1 MLQVKNI
8 SKTYKT
14 GNLVQ
19 RALDDVSLNLRDNE
33 FVAILGPSGSGKTTL
48 LNIIGGLDRYD
59 SGDLIIN
66 GISTKKYKDRDW
78 DSYRNHT
85 VGFVFQSYNL
95 IPHQTVLA
103 NVELALTISGISG
116 KERRERAIKAL
127 EEVGLGDQ
135 LHKKPNQMSGGQMQR
150 VSLARALVNN
160 PDILL
165 ADEPTGALD
174 SETSIQV
181 MDLLKEVAKDRL
193 VVMVTHNPELAYQYA
208 TRIVKVKDGKLLE
221 DSDPYEIPEGEVPVP
236 VHKNMG
242 KSAMSFLTALSLSF
256 NNLKTKKAR
265 TILVSFAGSIGII
278 GIAMILSLSHGVNQ
292 YIEDMEEKT
301 MSEYPLQITKTTTNM
316 MSLSADM
323 MTNQKSSSDT
333 DGKVEEMQILNQMVS
348 GTEYNDLK
356 SLKAYLE
363 SGKSD
368 IKNQTKAIEYD
379 YGITPQIYLQ
389 EENGKVRQVCP
400 DQTVSSLSGSS
411 SMMLAMMGSSG
422 MEQFHA
428 LPENDALYKDQYDVK
443 AGHWPENDHQCVV
456 VLTKDGRLYDM
467 TLYSLGLKSG
477 EELDKILDAV
487 ADDKTVETSDKL
499 ETFDYDDFLG
509 IKLKLVN
516 VSDYYVYDNDFSVW
530 KDKSDNDKYIKNLVK
545 DGEDLEVVGVVQPK
559 DGEDITMLTAGVS
572 YPASLVNHVI
582 EEASKSKIVKAQI
595 QDKKKNVFNGKA
607 FDDPDDENGLNMED
621 FFKVDEETFKNAF
634 KVDTSKMNMDSSVFS
649 DMDFSDVDLS
659 DLVDGDALSD
669 AMPSFSE
676 KDFQDIL
683 KGVSVNLTQNSLA
696 ELFNTLLDGYKKSVG
711 DNPETDITG
720 LTDDLKQFLTSDDTI
735 AYLSK
740 KLKEILGPELDEVLT
755 KDLLKDFMMRVMEDY
770 QEFASKQEDPNDF
783 ETNFRAYL
791 ETDAVDRILSEE
803 LVSLKDKLSSVEITD
818 DQLKEIMTDLANG
831 YEDYAKKNNLA
842 QPDKILD
849 AFLKYVSSDSGQKVL
864 LHYAGQIVDRKTL
877 QANLQK
883 KMADVMGDF
892 SDELTDQI
900 SSAMGK
906 VMGQISSSLQKSMGS
921 AMTSMMDNMQDIFSI
936 DPDAFAKA
944 IQMNMSEEDLQ
955 ELMTSLM
962 SKGSA
967 SYEDNLNKMGYA
979 DEADPQTISIY
990 PVDFDSKQ
998 VVDQILQDYN
1008 DDMTNSGQDDK
1019 VISYTDLVGVMM
1031 SSVTSIVNMISYVL
1045 IAFVAIS
1052 LVVSSIMI
1060 GVITY
1065 ISVLERR
1072 KEIGILRAIG
1082 ASKGNVGAVF
1092 NAETFI
1098 IGLLAGVIGI
1108 AITIIAIFP
1117 TNYIIHTVSGNADVN
1132 AALPIGAAF
1141 VLIALS
1147 VVLTLL
1153 GGLIPANKASKSDP
1167 VTALRTD

>member
-1 MLQVKNI
+1 MLQIKNI

-127 EEVGLGDQ
+127 EEVGLGEQ
-135 LHKKPNQMSGGQMQR
+135 IHKKPNQMSGGQMQR

-221 DSDPYEIPEGEVPVP
+221 DSDPYEIPEGEAPEP

-242 KSAMSFLTALSLSF
+242 KSSMSFLTALSLSF

-278 GIAMILSLSHGVNQ
+278 GIAMILSLSHGVNK

-316 MSLSADM
+316 MSMSEDM
-323 MTNQKSSSDT
+323 MSSKKATST
-333 DGKVEEMQILNQMVS
+333 DNKVREMQILTQMVS

-356 SLKAYLE
+356 SLKTYLE
-363 SGKSD
+363 SGQSD

-389 EENGKVRQVCP
+389 EDNGDVRKVCP
-400 DQTVSSLSGSS
+400 DQTLSSLTGSS

-428 LPENDALYKDQYDVK
+428 LPENEALYKDQYDVK
-443 AGHWPENDHQCVV
+443 AGHWPENDHECVV
-456 VLTKDGRLYDM
+456 ILTQNGQLYDM

-477 EELDKILDAV
+477 EELDKILEAV
-487 ADDKTVETSDKL
+487 KEDQSVEINEEPGSY
-499 ETFDYDDFLG
+499 DYNDFLG
-509 IKLKLVN
+509 ITLKLVN
-516 VSDYYVYDNDFSVW
+516 ASDYYVYDDEFSVW
-530 KDKSDNDKYIKNLVK
+530 KDKSDNQQYVKDLIKN
-545 DGEDLEVVGVVQPK
+545 GEDLKVVGVVQPK
-559 DGEDITMLTAGVS
+559 EGQDFTMLTAGVG
-572 YPASLVNHVI
+572 YPASLLDHVI
-582 EEASKSKIVKAQI
+582 DKAAQSDIVKDQLK
-595 QDKKKNVFNGKA
+595 DKKTNVFNGKS
-607 FDDPDDENGLNMED
+607 FDDPDDEGGLNMED
-621 FFKVDEETFKNAF
+621 LFKIDEEAF
-634 KVDTSKMNMDSSVFS
+634 KDAFKIDTSRMNMDTSAFS
-649 DMDFSDVDLS
+649 DMDFSGVDMS
-659 DLVDGDALSD
+659 DLIDADALSG
-669 AMPSFSE
+669 AMPSFST
-676 KDFQDIL
+676 KDIQDIL
-683 KGVSVNLTQNSLA
+683 NGVSVNLTKDTMT
-696 ELFNTLLDGYKKSVG
+696 ELFNALLKGYQDSVG
-711 DNPETDITG
+711 DDPATDITG
-720 LTDDLKQFLTSDDTI
+720 LTDGLKQYLTSDE
-735 AYLSK
+735 AVQYLSQ
-740 KLKEILGPELDEVLT
+740 KLKEILQPQLEGVITEDM
-755 KDLLKDFMMRVMEDY
+755 LKSFVGRVMEDY
-770 QEFASKQEDPNDF
+770 QDFALKQENPDDF
-783 ETNFRAYL
+783 NANFRAYL
-791 ETDAVDRILSEE
+791 ETDAVSRILSEE
-803 LVSLKDKLSSVEITD
+803 LAGIKDKLSSVTITE
-818 DQLKEIMTDLANG
+818 DQIKEILTDLANG
-831 YEDYAKKNNLA
+831 YGEYAKANNLA
-842 QPDKILD
+842 QPDKIQA
-849 AFLKYVSSDSGQKVL
+849 AFLKYISSDAGQKL
-864 LHYAGQIVDRKTL
+864 LLQYVEKIVDTKTL
-877 QANLQK
+877 QANLQN
-883 KMADVMGDF
+883 KMASVMGGF
-892 SDELTDQI
+892 TNELTSQI

-906 VMGQISSSLQKSMGS
+906 VMEQVGTNLQKSMGN
-921 AMTSMMDNMQDIFSI
+921 AMTSLMGNMQDIFSI
-936 DPDAFAKA
+936 DSDAFAKA
-944 IQMNMSEEDLQ
+944 IQVNMSEDDLQ

-962 SKGSA
+962 TTGTV
-967 SYEDNLNKMGYA
+967 SYESNLNKMGYA
-979 DEADPQTISIY
+979 DEDDPQTISIY
-990 PVDFDSKQ
+990 PIDFDSKQ
-998 VVDQILQDYN
+998 VVDQIIEDYN
-1008 DDMTNSGQDDK
+1008 DDMKNSGQDDK
-1019 VISYTDLVGVMM
+1019 VISYTDMVGMMM

-1108 AITIIAIFP
+1108 VLTLIAIFP
-1117 TNYIIHTVSGNADVN
+1117 TNYIIHTVSGNTDVN

-1141 VLIALS
+1141 ILIALS

-1167 VTALRTD
+1167 VTALRTE

>member
-1 MLQVKNI
+1 MLQIKNI

-221 DSDPYEIPEGEVPVP
+221 DSDPYEIPEGEAPVP

-242 KSAMSFLTALSLSF
+242 KSSMSFLTALSLSF

-278 GIAMILSLSHGVNQ
+278 GIAMILALSHGVNQ

-323 MTNQKSSSDT
+323 MTNQKSLSDT

-389 EENGKVRQVCP
+389 EEDGKVRQVCP

-428 LPENDALYKDQYDVK
+428 LPENDALYKVQYDVK
-443 AGHWPENDHQCVV
+443 AGHWPENEHQCVV

-516 VSDYYVYDNDFSVW
+516 ASDYYVYDNEFSVW
-530 KDKSDNDKYIKNLVK
+530 KDKSDNDKYIENLVK

-595 QDKKKNVFNGKA
+595 KNKKKNVFNGKA

-621 FFKVDEETFKNAF
+621 FFKVDEEAFKNAF
-634 KVDTSKMNMDSSVFS
+634 KVDTSKMNMDSSIFS

-659 DLVDGDALSD
+659 DLVDGDALAD

-720 LTDDLKQFLTSDDTI
+720 LTDGLKQFLTSDDTI

-864 LHYAGQIVDRKTL
+864 LHYAGQIVDTKTL

-979 DEADPQTISIY
+979 DETDPQTISIY

>member
-1 MLQVKNI
+1 MLQIKNI

-127 EEVGLGDQ
+127 EEVGLGEQ
-135 LHKKPNQMSGGQMQR
+135 IHKKPNQMSGGQMQR

-221 DSDPYEIPEGEVPVP
+221 DSDPYEIPEGEAPEP

-242 KSAMSFLTALSLSF
+242 KSSMSFLTALSLSF

-278 GIAMILSLSHGVNQ
+278 GIAMILSLSHGVNK

-316 MSLSADM
+316 MSMSEDM
-323 MTNQKSSSDT
+323 MSSKKATST
-333 DGKVEEMQILNQMVS
+333 DNKVREMQILTQMVS

-356 SLKAYLE
+356 SLKTYLE
-363 SGKSD
+363 SGQSD

-389 EENGKVRQVCP
+389 EDNGDVRKVCP
-400 DQTVSSLSGSS
+400 DQTLSSLTGSS

-428 LPENDALYKDQYDVK
+428 LPENEALYKDQYDVK
-443 AGHWPENDHQCVV
+443 AGHWPENDHECVV
-456 VLTKDGRLYDM
+456 ILTQNGQLYDM

-477 EELDKILDAV
+477 EELDKILEAV
-487 ADDKTVETSDKL
+487 KEDQSVEIN
-499 ETFDYDDFLG
+499 EEPGAYDYNDFLG
-509 IKLKLVN
+509 ITLKLVN
-516 VSDYYVYDNDFSVW
+516 ASDYYVYDDEFSVW
-530 KDKSDNDKYIKNLVK
+530 KDKSDNQQYVKDLVK
-545 DGEDLEVVGVVQPK
+545 NGEDLKVVGVVQPK
-559 DGEDITMLTAGVS
+559 EGQDFTMLTAGVG
-572 YPASLVNHVI
+572 YPASLLDHVI
-582 EEASKSKIVKAQI
+582 DKAAQSDIVKDQLK
-595 QDKKKNVFNGKA
+595 DKKTNVFNGKS
-607 FDDPDDENGLNMED
+607 FDDPDDEGGLNMED
-621 FFKVDEETFKNAF
+621 LFKIDEEAF
-634 KVDTSKMNMDSSVFS
+634 KDAFKIDTSRMNMDTSAFS
-649 DMDFSDVDLS
+649 DMDFSGVDMS
-659 DLVDGDALSD
+659 DLIDADALSG
-669 AMPSFSE
+669 AMPSFST
-676 KDFQDIL
+676 KDIQDIL
-683 KGVSVNLTQNSLA
+683 NGVSVNLTKDTMT
-696 ELFNTLLDGYKKSVG
+696 ELFNALLKGYQDSVG
-711 DNPETDITG
+711 DDPATDITG
-720 LTDDLKQFLTSDDTI
+720 LTDGLKQYLTSDE
-735 AYLSK
+735 AVQYLSQ
-740 KLKEILGPELDEVLT
+740 KLKEILQPQLEGVITEDM
-755 KDLLKDFMMRVMEDY
+755 LKSFVGRVMEDY
-770 QEFASKQEDPNDF
+770 QDFALKQENPDDF
-783 ETNFRAYL
+783 NANFRAYL
-791 ETDAVDRILSEE
+791 ETDAVSRILSEE
-803 LVSLKDKLSSVEITD
+803 LAGIKDKLSSVTITD
-818 DQLKEIMTDLANG
+818 DQIKEILTDLANG
-831 YEDYAKKNNLA
+831 YGEYAKANNLA
-842 QPDKILD
+842 QPDKIQA
-849 AFLKYVSSDSGQKVL
+849 AFLKYISSDAGQKL
-864 LHYAGQIVDRKTL
+864 LLQYVEKIVDTKTL
-877 QANLQK
+877 QANLQN
-883 KMADVMGDF
+883 KMASVMGGF
-892 SDELTDQI
+892 TNELTSQI
-900 SSAMGK
+900 SSVMGK
-906 VMGQISSSLQKSMGS
+906 VMEQVGTNLQKSMGN
-921 AMTSMMDNMQDIFSI
+921 AMTSLMGNMQDIFSI

-944 IQMNMSEEDLQ
+944 IQVNMSEDDLQ

-962 SKGSA
+962 TTGTV
-967 SYEDNLNKMGYA
+967 SYESNLNKMGYA
-979 DEADPQTISIY
+979 DEDDPQTISIY
-990 PVDFDSKQ
+990 PIDFDSKQ
-998 VVDQILQDYN
+998 VVDQIIEDYN
-1008 DDMTNSGQDDK
+1008 DDMKNSGQDDK
-1019 VISYTDLVGVMM
+1019 VISYTDMVGMMM

-1108 AITIIAIFP
+1108 VLTLIAIFP
-1117 TNYIIHTVSGNADVN
+1117 TNYIIHTVSGNTDVN

-1141 VLIALS
+1141 ILIALS

-1167 VTALRTD
+1167 VTALRTE

>member
-1 MLQVKNI
+1 MLQIKNI

-127 EEVGLGDQ
+127 EEVGLGEQ
-135 LHKKPNQMSGGQMQR
+135 IHKKPNQMSGGQMQR

-221 DSDPYEIPEGEVPVP
+221 DSDPYEIPEGEAPEP

-242 KSAMSFLTALSLSF
+242 KSSMSFLTALSLSF

-278 GIAMILSLSHGVNQ
+278 GIAMILSLSHGVNK

-316 MSLSADM
+316 MSMSEDM
-323 MTNQKSSSDT
+323 MSSKKATST
-333 DGKVEEMQILNQMVS
+333 DNKVREMQILTQMVS

-356 SLKAYLE
+356 SLKTYLE
-363 SGKSD
+363 SGQSD

-389 EENGKVRQVCP
+389 EDNGDVRKVCP
-400 DQTVSSLSGSS
+400 DQTLSSLTGSS

-428 LPENDALYKDQYDVK
+428 LPENEALYKDQYDVK
-443 AGHWPENDHQCVV
+443 AGHWPENDHECVV
-456 VLTKDGRLYDM
+456 ILTQNGQLYDM

-477 EELDKILDAV
+477 EELDKILEAV
-487 ADDKTVETSDKL
+487 KEDQSVEINEEPGSY
-499 ETFDYDDFLG
+499 DYNDFLG
-509 IKLKLVN
+509 ITLKLVN
-516 VSDYYVYDNDFSVW
+516 ASDYYVYDDEFSVW
-530 KDKSDNDKYIKNLVK
+530 KDKSDNQQYVKDLIKN
-545 DGEDLEVVGVVQPK
+545 GEDLKVVGVVQPK
-559 DGEDITMLTAGVS
+559 EGQDFTMLTAGVG
-572 YPASLVNHVI
+572 YPASLLDHVI
-582 EEASKSKIVKAQI
+582 DKAAQSDIVKDQLK
-595 QDKKKNVFNGKA
+595 DKKTNVFNGKS
-607 FDDPDDENGLNMED
+607 FDDPDDEGGLNMED
-621 FFKVDEETFKNAF
+621 LFKIDEEAF
-634 KVDTSKMNMDSSVFS
+634 KDAFKIDTSRMNMDTSAFS
-649 DMDFSDVDLS
+649 DMDFSGVDMS
-659 DLVDGDALSD
+659 DLIDADALSG
-669 AMPSFSE
+669 AMPSFST
-676 KDFQDIL
+676 KDIQDIL
-683 KGVSVNLTQNSLA
+683 NGVSVNLTKDTMT
-696 ELFNTLLDGYKKSVG
+696 ELFNALLKGYQDSVG
-711 DNPETDITG
+711 DDPATDITG
-720 LTDDLKQFLTSDDTI
+720 LIAGLKQYLTSDE
-735 AYLSK
+735 AVQYLSQ
-740 KLKEILGPELDEVLT
+740 KLKDILQPQLEGVITEDM
-755 KDLLKDFMMRVMEDY
+755 LKDFVGRVMEDY
-770 QEFASKQEDPNDF
+770 QEFALKQENPDDF
-783 ETNFRAYL
+783 NTNFRAYL
-791 ETDAVDRILSEE
+791 ETDAVSRILSEE
-803 LVSLKDKLSSVEITD
+803 LAGIKDKLSGVTITD
-818 DQLKEIMTDLANG
+818 DQIKEILTDLANG
-831 YEDYAKKNNLA
+831 YGEYAKANNLA
-842 QPDKILD
+842 QPDKIQA
-849 AFLKYVSSDSGQKVL
+849 AFLKYISSDAGQKL
-864 LHYAGQIVDRKTL
+864 LLQYVEKIVDTKTL
-877 QANLQK
+877 QANLQN
-883 KMADVMGDF
+883 KMASVMGGF
-892 SDELTDQI
+892 TNELTSQI

-906 VMGQISSSLQKSMGS
+906 VMEQVGTNLQKSMGN
-921 AMTSMMDNMQDIFSI
+921 AMTSLMGNMQDIFSI

-944 IQMNMSEEDLQ
+944 IQVNMSEDDLQ

-962 SKGSA
+962 TTGTV
-967 SYEDNLNKMGYA
+967 SYESNLNKMGYA
-979 DEADPQTISIY
+979 DENDPQTISIY
-990 PVDFDSKQ
+990 PIDFDSKQ
-998 VVDQILQDYN
+998 VVDQIIEDYN
-1008 DDMTNSGQDDK
+1008 DDMKNSGQEDK
-1019 VISYTDLVGVMM
+1019 VISYTDMVGMMM

-1108 AITIIAIFP
+1108 VLTLIAIFP
-1117 TNYIIHTVSGNADVN
+1117 TNYIIHTVSGNTDVN

-1141 VLIALS
+1141 ILIALS

-1167 VTALRTD
+1167 VTALRTE

>member
-1 MLQVKNI
+1 MLQIKNI

-127 EEVGLGDQ
+127 EEVGLGEQ
-135 LHKKPNQMSGGQMQR
+135 IHKKPNQMSGGQMQR

-221 DSDPYEIPEGEVPVP
+221 DSDPYEIPEGEAPEP

-242 KSAMSFLTALSLSF
+242 KSSMSFLTALSLSF

-278 GIAMILSLSHGVNQ
+278 GIAMILSLSHGVNK

-316 MSLSADM
+316 MSMSEDM
-323 MTNQKSSSDT
+323 MSSKKATST
-333 DGKVEEMQILNQMVS
+333 DDKVREMQILTQMVS

-356 SLKAYLE
+356 SLKTYLE
-363 SGKSD
+363 SGQSD

-389 EENGKVRQVCP
+389 EDNGDVRKVCP
-400 DQTVSSLSGSS
+400 DQTLSSLTGSS

-428 LPENDALYKDQYDVK
+428 LPENEALYKDQYDVK
-443 AGHWPENDHQCVV
+443 AGHWPENDHECVV
-456 VLTKDGRLYDM
+456 ILTQNGQLYDM

-477 EELDKILDAV
+477 EELDKILEAV
-487 ADDKTVETSDKL
+487 KEDQSVEINEEPGTY
-499 ETFDYDDFLG
+499 DYNDFLG
-509 IKLKLVN
+509 ITLKLVN
-516 VSDYYVYDNDFSVW
+516 ASDYYVYDDEFSVW
-530 KDKSDNDKYIKNLVK
+530 KDKSDNQQYVKDLVK
-545 DGEDLEVVGVVQPK
+545 NGEDLKVVGVVQPK
-559 DGEDITMLTAGVS
+559 EGQDFTMLTAGVG
-572 YPASLVNHVI
+572 YPASLLDHVI
-582 EEASKSKIVKAQI
+582 DKAAQSDIVKDQLK
-595 QDKKKNVFNGKA
+595 DKKTNVFNGKS
-607 FDDPDDENGLNMED
+607 FDDPDDEGGLNMED
-621 FFKVDEETFKNAF
+621 LFKIDEEAF
-634 KVDTSKMNMDSSVFS
+634 KDAFKIDTSRMNMDTSAFS
-649 DMDFSDVDLS
+649 DMDFSGVDMS
-659 DLVDGDALSD
+659 DLIDADALSG
-669 AMPSFSE
+669 AMPSFST
-676 KDFQDIL
+676 KDIQDIL
-683 KGVSVNLTQNSLA
+683 NGVSVNLTKDTMT
-696 ELFNTLLDGYKKSVG
+696 ELFNALLKGYQDSVG
-711 DNPETDITG
+711 DDPATDITG
-720 LTDDLKQFLTSDDTI
+720 LTAGLKQYLTSDE
-735 AYLSK
+735 AVQYLSQ
-740 KLKEILGPELDEVLT
+740 KLKDILQPQLEGVITEDM
-755 KDLLKDFMMRVMEDY
+755 LKDFVGRVMEDY
-770 QEFASKQEDPNDF
+770 QEFALKQENPDDF
-783 ETNFRAYL
+783 NTNFRAYL
-791 ETDAVDRILSEE
+791 ETDAVSRILSEE
-803 LVSLKDKLSSVEITD
+803 LAGIKDKLSGVTITD
-818 DQLKEIMTDLANG
+818 DQIKEILTDLANG
-831 YEDYAKKNNLA
+831 YGEYAKANNLA
-842 QPDKILD
+842 QPDKIQA
-849 AFLKYVSSDSGQKVL
+849 AFLKYISSDAGQKL
-864 LHYAGQIVDRKTL
+864 LLQYVEKIVDTKTL
-877 QANLQK
+877 QANLQN
-883 KMADVMGDF
+883 KMASVMGGF
-892 SDELTDQI
+892 TNELTSQI

-906 VMGQISSSLQKSMGS
+906 VMEQVGTNLQKSMGN
-921 AMTSMMDNMQDIFSI
+921 AMTSLMGNMQDIFSI

-944 IQMNMSEEDLQ
+944 IQVNMSEDDLQ

-962 SKGSA
+962 TTGTV
-967 SYEDNLNKMGYA
+967 SYESNLNKMGYA
-979 DEADPQTISIY
+979 DENDPQTISIY
-990 PVDFDSKQ
+990 PIDFDSKQ
-998 VVDQILQDYN
+998 VVDQIIEDYN
-1008 DDMTNSGQDDK
+1008 DDMKNSGQDDK
-1019 VISYTDLVGVMM
+1019 VISYTDMVGMMM

-1108 AITIIAIFP
+1108 VLTLIAIFP
-1117 TNYIIHTVSGNADVN
+1117 TNYIIHTVSGNTDVN

-1141 VLIALS
+1141 ILIALS

-1167 VTALRTD
+1167 VTALRTE

>member
-1 MLQVKNI
+1 MLQIKNI

-127 EEVGLGDQ
+127 EEVGLGEQ
-135 LHKKPNQMSGGQMQR
+135 IHKKPNQMSGGQMQR

-221 DSDPYEIPEGEVPVP
+221 DSDPYEIPEGEAPEP

-242 KSAMSFLTALSLSF
+242 KSSMSFLTALSLSF

-278 GIAMILSLSHGVNQ
+278 GIAMILSLSHGVNK

-316 MSLSADM
+316 MSMSEDM
-323 MTNQKSSSDT
+323 MSSKKATST
-333 DGKVEEMQILNQMVS
+333 DNKVREMQILTQMVS

-356 SLKAYLE
+356 SLKTYLE
-363 SGKSD
+363 SGQSD

-389 EENGKVRQVCP
+389 EDNGDVRKVCP
-400 DQTVSSLSGSS
+400 DQTLSSLTGSS

-428 LPENDALYKDQYDVK
+428 LPENEALYKDQYDVK
-443 AGHWPENDHQCVV
+443 AGHWPENDHECVV
-456 VLTKDGRLYDM
+456 ILTQNGQLYDM

-477 EELDKILDAV
+477 EELDKILEAV
-487 ADDKTVETSDKL
+487 KEDQSVEINEEPDSY
-499 ETFDYDDFLG
+499 DYNDFLG
-509 IKLKLVN
+509 ITLKLVN
-516 VSDYYVYDNDFSVW
+516 ASDYYVYDDEFSVW
-530 KDKSDNDKYIKNLVK
+530 KDKSDNQQYVKDLIKN
-545 DGEDLEVVGVVQPK
+545 GEDLKVVGVVQPK
-559 DGEDITMLTAGVS
+559 EGQDFTMLTAGVG
-572 YPASLVNHVI
+572 YPASLLDHVI
-582 EEASKSKIVKAQI
+582 DKAAQSDIVKDQLK
-595 QDKKKNVFNGKA
+595 DKKTNVFNGKS
-607 FDDPDDENGLNMED
+607 FDDPDDEGGLNMED
-621 FFKVDEETFKNAF
+621 LFKIDEEAF
-634 KVDTSKMNMDSSVFS
+634 KDAFKIDTSRMNMDTSAFS
-649 DMDFSDVDLS
+649 DMDFSGVDMS
-659 DLVDGDALSD
+659 DLIDADALSG
-669 AMPSFSE
+669 AMPSFST
-676 KDFQDIL
+676 KDIQDIL
-683 KGVSVNLTQNSLA
+683 NGVSVNLTKDTMT
-696 ELFNTLLDGYKKSVG
+696 ELFNALLKGYQDSVG
-711 DNPETDITG
+711 DDPATDITG
-720 LTDDLKQFLTSDDTI
+720 LTDGLKQYLTSDE
-735 AYLSK
+735 AVQYLSQ
-740 KLKEILGPELDEVLT
+740 KLKEILQPQLEGVITEDM
-755 KDLLKDFMMRVMEDY
+755 LKDFVGRVMEDY
-770 QEFASKQEDPNDF
+770 QEFALKQENPDDF
-783 ETNFRAYL
+783 NTNFRAYL
-791 ETDAVDRILSEE
+791 ETDAVSRILSEE
-803 LVSLKDKLSSVEITD
+803 LAGIKDKLSGVTITD
-818 DQLKEIMTDLANG
+818 DQIKEILTDLANG
-831 YEDYAKKNNLA
+831 YGEYAKANNLA
-842 QPDKILD
+842 QPDKIQA
-849 AFLKYVSSDSGQKVL
+849 AFLKYISSDAGQKL
-864 LHYAGQIVDRKTL
+864 LLQYVEKIVDTKTL
-877 QANLQK
+877 QANLQN
-883 KMADVMGDF
+883 KMASVMGGF
-892 SDELTDQI
+892 TNELTSQI

-906 VMGQISSSLQKSMGS
+906 VMEQVGTNLQKSMGN
-921 AMTSMMDNMQDIFSI
+921 AMTSLMGNMQDIFSI

-944 IQMNMSEEDLQ
+944 IQVNMSEDDLQ

-962 SKGSA
+962 TTGTV
-967 SYEDNLNKMGYA
+967 SYESNLNKMGYA
-979 DEADPQTISIY
+979 DEDDPQTISIY
-990 PVDFDSKQ
+990 PIDFDSKQ
-998 VVDQILQDYN
+998 VVDQIIEDYN
-1008 DDMTNSGQDDK
+1008 DDMKNSGQDDK
-1019 VISYTDLVGVMM
+1019 VISYTDMVGMMM

-1108 AITIIAIFP
+1108 VLTLIAIFP
-1117 TNYIIHTVSGNADVN
+1117 TNYIIHTVSGNTDVN

-1141 VLIALS
+1141 ILIALS

-1167 VTALRTD
+1167 VTALRTE

>member
-1 MLQVKNI
+1 MLQIKNI

-66 GISTKKYKDRDW
+66 GMSTKKYKDRDW

-127 EEVGLGDQ
+127 EEVGLGEQ
-135 LHKKPNQMSGGQMQR
+135 IHKKPNQMSGGQMQR

-221 DSDPYEIPEGEVPVP
+221 DSDPYEIPEGEAPEP

-242 KSAMSFLTALSLSF
+242 KSSMSFLTALSLSF

-278 GIAMILSLSHGVNQ
+278 GIAMILSLSHGVNK

-316 MSLSADM
+316 MSMSEDM
-323 MTNQKSSSDT
+323 MSSKKATST
-333 DGKVEEMQILNQMVS
+333 DNKVREMQILTQMVS

-356 SLKAYLE
+356 SLKTYLE
-363 SGKSD
+363 SGQSD

-389 EENGKVRQVCP
+389 EDNGDVRKVCP
-400 DQTVSSLSGSS
+400 DQTLSSLTGSS

-428 LPENDALYKDQYDVK
+428 LPENEALYKDQYDVK
-443 AGHWPENDHQCVV
+443 AGHWPENDHECVV
-456 VLTKDGRLYDM
+456 ILTQNGQLYDM

-477 EELDKILDAV
+477 EKLDKILEAV
-487 ADDKTVETSDKL
+487 KEDQSVEINEEPDTY
-499 ETFDYDDFLG
+499 DYNDFLG
-509 IKLKLVN
+509 ITLKLVN
-516 VSDYYVYDNDFSVW
+516 ASDYYVYDDEFSVW
-530 KDKSDNDKYIKNLVK
+530 KDKSDNQQYVKDLVK
-545 DGEDLEVVGVVQPK
+545 NGEDLKVVGVVQPK
-559 DGEDITMLTAGVS
+559 EGQDFTMLTAGVG
-572 YPASLVNHVI
+572 YPASLLDHVI
-582 EEASKSKIVKAQI
+582 DKAAQSDIVKDQLK
-595 QDKKKNVFNGKA
+595 DKKTNVFNGKS
-607 FDDPDDENGLNMED
+607 FDDPDDEGGLNMED
-621 FFKVDEETFKNAF
+621 LFKIDEEAF
-634 KVDTSKMNMDSSVFS
+634 KDVFKIDTSRMNMDTSAFS
-649 DMDFSDVDLS
+649 DMDFSGVDMS
-659 DLVDGDALSD
+659 DLIDADALSG
-669 AMPSFSE
+669 AMPSFST
-676 KDFQDIL
+676 KDIQDIL
-683 KGVSVNLTQNSLA
+683 NGVSVNLTKDTMT
-696 ELFNTLLDGYKKSVG
+696 ELFNALLKGYQDSVG
-711 DNPETDITG
+711 DDPATDITG
-720 LTDDLKQFLTSDDTI
+720 LTDGLKQYLTSDE
-735 AYLSK
+735 AVQYLSQ
-740 KLKEILGPELDEVLT
+740 KLKEILQPQLEGVITEDM
-755 KDLLKDFMMRVMEDY
+755 LKSFVGRVMEDY
-770 QEFASKQEDPNDF
+770 QDFALKQENPDDF
-783 ETNFRAYL
+783 NANFRAYL
-791 ETDAVDRILSEE
+791 ETDAVSRILSEE
-803 LVSLKDKLSSVEITD
+803 LAGIKDKLSSVTITD
-818 DQLKEIMTDLANG
+818 DQIKEILTDLANG
-831 YEDYAKKNNLA
+831 YGEYAKANNLA
-842 QPDKILD
+842 QPDKIQA
-849 AFLKYVSSDSGQKVL
+849 AFLKYISSDAGQKL
-864 LHYAGQIVDRKTL
+864 LLQYVEKIVDTKTL
-877 QANLQK
+877 QANLQN
-883 KMADVMGDF
+883 KMASVMGGF
-892 SDELTDQI
+892 TNELTGQI

-906 VMGQISSSLQKSMGS
+906 VMEQVGTNLQKSMGN
-921 AMTSMMDNMQDIFSI
+921 AMTSLMGNMQDIFSI

-944 IQMNMSEEDLQ
+944 IQVNMSEDDLQ

-962 SKGSA
+962 TTGTV
-967 SYEDNLNKMGYA
+967 SYESNLNKMGYA
-979 DEADPQTISIY
+979 DENDPQTISIY
-990 PVDFDSKQ
+990 PIDFDSKQ
-998 VVDQILQDYN
+998 VVDQIIEDYN
-1008 DDMTNSGQDDK
+1008 DDMKNSGQEDK
-1019 VISYTDLVGVMM
+1019 VISYTDMVGMMM

-1098 IGLLAGVIGI
+1098 IGLLAGLIGI
-1108 AITIIAIFP
+1108 ALTIIAIFP
-1117 TNYIIHTVSGNADVN
+1117 MNYIIHTVSGNTDVN

-1141 VLIALS
+1141 ILIALS

-1167 VTALRTD
+1167 VTALRTG

>member
-1 MLQVKNI
+1 MLQIKNI

-221 DSDPYEIPEGEVPVP
+221 DSDPYEIPEGEAPVP

-389 EENGKVRQVCP
+389 EEDGKVRQVCP

-422 MEQFHA
+422 LEQFHA

-443 AGHWPENDHQCVV
+443 AGHWPENEHQCVV

-487 ADDKTVETSDKL
+487 ADDKTVEPSDRL

-516 VSDYYVYDNDFSVW
+516 ASDYYVYDNDFSVW

-621 FFKVDEETFKNAF
+621 FFKVDEEAFKNAF

-649 DMDFSDVDLS
+649 DMNFSDVDLS
-659 DLVDGDALSD
+659 DLVDGDALAD

-720 LTDDLKQFLTSDDTI
+720 LRDGLKQFLTSDDTI

-770 QEFASKQEDPNDF
+770 QEFASQQEDPNDF

-849 AFLKYVSSDSGQKVL
+849 TFLKYVSSDSGQKVL
-864 LHYAGQIVDRKTL
+864 LQYAGQIVDTKTL

-962 SKGSA
+962 TKGSA

-979 DEADPQTISIY
+979 DETDPQTISIY

>member
-1 MLQVKNI
+1 MLQIKNI

-127 EEVGLGDQ
+127 EEVGLGEQ
-135 LHKKPNQMSGGQMQR
+135 IHKKPNQMSGGQMQR

-221 DSDPYEIPEGEVPVP
+221 DSDPYEIPEGEAPEP

-242 KSAMSFLTALSLSF
+242 KSSMSFLTALSLSF

-278 GIAMILSLSHGVNQ
+278 GIAMILSLSHGVNK

-316 MSLSADM
+316 MSMSEDM
-323 MTNQKSSSDT
+323 MSSKKATST
-333 DGKVEEMQILNQMVS
+333 DNKVREMQILTQMVS

-356 SLKAYLE
+356 SLKTYLE
-363 SGKSD
+363 SGQSD

-389 EENGKVRQVCP
+389 EDNGDVRKVCP
-400 DQTVSSLSGSS
+400 DQTLSSLTGSS

-428 LPENDALYKDQYDVK
+428 LPENEALYKDQYDVK
-443 AGHWPENDHQCVV
+443 AGHWPENDHECVV
-456 VLTKDGRLYDM
+456 ILTQNGQLYDM

-477 EELDKILDAV
+477 EELDKILEAV
-487 ADDKTVETSDKL
+487 KEDQSVEINEEPGSY
-499 ETFDYDDFLG
+499 DYNDFLG
-509 IKLKLVN
+509 ITLKLVN
-516 VSDYYVYDNDFSVW
+516 ASDYYVYDDEFSVW
-530 KDKSDNDKYIKNLVK
+530 KDKSDNQQYVKDLIKN
-545 DGEDLEVVGVVQPK
+545 GEDLKVVGVVQPK
-559 DGEDITMLTAGVS
+559 EGQDFTMLTAGVG
-572 YPASLVNHVI
+572 YPASLLDHVI
-582 EEASKSKIVKAQI
+582 DKAAQSDIVKDQLK
-595 QDKKKNVFNGKA
+595 DKKTNVFNGKS
-607 FDDPDDENGLNMED
+607 FDDPDDEGGLNMED
-621 FFKVDEETFKNAF
+621 LFKIDEEAF
-634 KVDTSKMNMDSSVFS
+634 KDAFKIDTSRMNMDTSAFS
-649 DMDFSDVDLS
+649 DMDFSGVDMS
-659 DLVDGDALSD
+659 DLIDADALSG
-669 AMPSFSE
+669 AMPSFST
-676 KDFQDIL
+676 KDIQDIL
-683 KGVSVNLTQNSLA
+683 NGVSVNLTKDTMT
-696 ELFNTLLDGYKKSVG
+696 ELFNALLKGYQDSVG
-711 DNPETDITG
+711 DDPATDITG
-720 LTDDLKQFLTSDDTI
+720 LTDGLKQYLTSDE
-735 AYLSK
+735 AVQYLSQ
-740 KLKEILGPELDEVLT
+740 KLKEILQPQLEGVITEDM
-755 KDLLKDFMMRVMEDY
+755 LKSFVGRVMEDY
-770 QEFASKQEDPNDF
+770 QDFALKQENPDDF
-783 ETNFRAYL
+783 NANFRAYL
-791 ETDAVDRILSEE
+791 ETDAVSRILSEE
-803 LVSLKDKLSSVEITD
+803 LAGIKDKLSSVTITD
-818 DQLKEIMTDLANG
+818 DQIKEILTDLANG
-831 YEDYAKKNNLA
+831 YGEYAKANNLA
-842 QPDKILD
+842 QPDKIQA
-849 AFLKYVSSDSGQKVL
+849 AFLKYISSDAGQKL
-864 LHYAGQIVDRKTL
+864 LLQYVEKIVDTKTL
-877 QANLQK
+877 QANLQN
-883 KMADVMGDF
+883 KMASVMGGF
-892 SDELTDQI
+892 TNELTRQI

-906 VMGQISSSLQKSMGS
+906 VMEQVGTNLQKSMGN
-921 AMTSMMDNMQDIFSI
+921 AMTSLMGNMQDIFSI
-936 DPDAFAKA
+936 DSDAFAKA
-944 IQMNMSEEDLQ
+944 IQVNMSEDDLQ

-962 SKGSA
+962 TTGTV
-967 SYEDNLNKMGYA
+967 SYESNLNKMGYA
-979 DEADPQTISIY
+979 DEDDPQTISIY
-990 PVDFDSKQ
+990 PIDFDSKQ
-998 VVDQILQDYN
+998 VVDQIIEDYN
-1008 DDMTNSGQDDK
+1008 DDMKNSGQDDK
-1019 VISYTDLVGVMM
+1019 VISYTDMVGMMM

-1108 AITIIAIFP
+1108 VLTLIAIFP
-1117 TNYIIHTVSGNADVN
+1117 TNYIIHTVSGNTDVN

-1141 VLIALS
+1141 ILIALS

-1167 VTALRTD
+1167 VTALRTE

>member
-1 MLQVKNI
+1 MLQIKNI

-208 TRIVKVKDGKLLE
+208 TRIVKVKDGKLLK
-221 DSDPYEIPEGEVPVP
+221 DSDPYEIPEGEAPVP

-242 KSAMSFLTALSLSF
+242 KSSMSFLTALSLSF

-379 YGITPQIYLQ
+379 YGITPQIYLR
-389 EENGKVRQVCP
+389 EEDGKVRQVCP

-443 AGHWPENDHQCVV
+443 AGHWPENEHQCVV

-516 VSDYYVYDNDFSVW
+516 ASDYYVYDNEFSVW
-530 KDKSDNDKYIKNLVK
+530 KDKSDNDKYIENLVK

-595 QDKKKNVFNGKA
+595 KNKKKNVFNGKA

-621 FFKVDEETFKNAF
+621 FFKVDEEAFKNAF
-634 KVDTSKMNMDSSVFS
+634 KVDTSKMNMDSSIFS

-659 DLVDGDALSD
+659 DLVDGDALAD

-720 LTDDLKQFLTSDDTI
+720 LTDGLKQFLTSDDTI

-770 QEFASKQEDPNDF
+770 QEFASKQKDPNDF

-864 LHYAGQIVDRKTL
+864 LHYAGQIVDTKTL

-962 SKGSA
+962 TKGSA

-979 DEADPQTISIY
+979 DETDPQTISIY

>member
-1 MLQVKNI
+1 MLQIKNI

-127 EEVGLGDQ
+127 EEVGLGEQ
-135 LHKKPNQMSGGQMQR
+135 IHKKPNQMSGGQMQR

-221 DSDPYEIPEGEVPVP
+221 DSDPYEIPEGEAPEP

-242 KSAMSFLTALSLSF
+242 KSSMSFLTALSLSF

-278 GIAMILSLSHGVNQ
+278 GIAMILSLSHGVNK

-316 MSLSADM
+316 MSMSEDM
-323 MTNQKSSSDT
+323 MSSKKATST
-333 DGKVEEMQILNQMVS
+333 DNKVREMQILTQMVS

-356 SLKAYLE
+356 SLKTYLE
-363 SGKSD
+363 SGQSD

-389 EENGKVRQVCP
+389 EDNGDVRKVCP
-400 DQTVSSLSGSS
+400 DQTLSSLTGSS

-428 LPENDALYKDQYDVK
+428 LPENEALYKDQYDVK
-443 AGHWPENDHQCVV
+443 AGHWPENDHECVV
-456 VLTKDGRLYDM
+456 ILTQNGQLYDM

-477 EELDKILDAV
+477 EELDKILEAV
-487 ADDKTVETSDKL
+487 KEDQSVEIN
-499 ETFDYDDFLG
+499 EEPGAYDYNDFLG
-509 IKLKLVN
+509 ITLKLVN
-516 VSDYYVYDNDFSVW
+516 ASDYYVYDDEFSVW
-530 KDKSDNDKYIKNLVK
+530 KDKSDNQQYVKDLVK
-545 DGEDLEVVGVVQPK
+545 NGEDLKVVGVVQPK
-559 DGEDITMLTAGVS
+559 EGQDFTMLTAGVG
-572 YPASLVNHVI
+572 YPASLLDHVI
-582 EEASKSKIVKAQI
+582 DKAAQSDIVKDQLK
-595 QDKKKNVFNGKA
+595 DKKTNVFNGKS
-607 FDDPDDENGLNMED
+607 FDDPDDEGGLNMED
-621 FFKVDEETFKNAF
+621 LFKIDEEAF
-634 KVDTSKMNMDSSVFS
+634 KDAFKIDTSRMNMDTSAFS
-649 DMDFSDVDLS
+649 DMDFSGVDMS
-659 DLVDGDALSD
+659 DLIDADALSG
-669 AMPSFSE
+669 AMPSFST
-676 KDFQDIL
+676 KDIQYIL
-683 KGVSVNLTQNSLA
+683 NGVSVNLTKDTMT
-696 ELFNTLLDGYKKSVG
+696 ELFNALLKGYQDSVG
-711 DNPETDITG
+711 DDPATDITG
-720 LTDDLKQFLTSDDTI
+720 LTAGLKQYLTSDE
-735 AYLSK
+735 AVQYLSQ
-740 KLKEILGPELDEVLT
+740 KLKEILQPQLEGVITEDM
-755 KDLLKDFMMRVMEDY
+755 LKSFVGRVMEDY
-770 QEFASKQEDPNDF
+770 QDFALKQENPDDF
-783 ETNFRAYL
+783 NANFRAYL
-791 ETDAVDRILSEE
+791 ETDAVSRILSEE
-803 LVSLKDKLSSVEITD
+803 LAGIKDKLSGVTITD
-818 DQLKEIMTDLANG
+818 DQIKEILTDLANG
-831 YEDYAKKNNLA
+831 YGEYAKANNLA
-842 QPDKILD
+842 QPDKIQA
-849 AFLKYVSSDSGQKVL
+849 AFLKYISSDAGQKL
-864 LHYAGQIVDRKTL
+864 LLQYVEKIVDTKTL
-877 QANLQK
+877 QANLQN
-883 KMADVMGDF
+883 KMASVMGGF
-892 SDELTDQI
+892 TNELTSQI

-906 VMGQISSSLQKSMGS
+906 VMEQVGTNLQKSMGN
-921 AMTSMMDNMQDIFSI
+921 AMTSLMGNMQDIFSI
-936 DPDAFAKA
+936 NPDAFAKA
-944 IQMNMSEEDLQ
+944 IQVNMSEDDLQ

-962 SKGSA
+962 TTGTV
-967 SYEDNLNKMGYA
+967 SYESNLNKMGYA
-979 DEADPQTISIY
+979 DEDDPQTISIY
-990 PVDFDSKQ
+990 PIDFDSKQ
-998 VVDQILQDYN
+998 VVDQIIEDYN
-1008 DDMTNSGQDDK
+1008 DDMKNSGQDDK
-1019 VISYTDLVGVMM
+1019 VISYTDMVGMMM

-1108 AITIIAIFP
+1108 VLTLIAIFP
-1117 TNYIIHTVSGNADVN
+1117 TNYIIHTVSGNTDVN

-1141 VLIALS
+1141 ILIALS

-1167 VTALRTD
+1167 VTALRTE

>member
-1 MLQVKNI
+1 MLQIKNI

-221 DSDPYEIPEGEVPVP
+221 DSDPYEIPEGEAPVP

-242 KSAMSFLTALSLSF
+242 KSSMSFLTALSLSF

-323 MTNQKSSSDT
+323 MTNQKSLSDT

-368 IKNQTKAIEYD
+368 IKNQTKAMEYD
-379 YGITPQIYLQ
+379 YGITPQIYLR
-389 EENGKVRQVCP
+389 EEDGKVRQVCP

-443 AGHWPENDHQCVV
+443 AGHWPENEHQCVV
-456 VLTKDGRLYDM
+456 VLTKDGRLYDT

-516 VSDYYVYDNDFSVW
+516 ASDYYVYDNEFSVW
-530 KDKSDNDKYIKNLVK
+530 KDKSDNDKYIENLVK

-595 QDKKKNVFNGKA
+595 KNKKKNVFNGKA

-621 FFKVDEETFKNAF
+621 FFKVDEEAFKNAF
-634 KVDTSKMNMDSSVFS
+634 KVDTSKMNMDSSIFS

-659 DLVDGDALSD
+659 DLVDGDALAD

-720 LTDDLKQFLTSDDTI
+720 LTDGLKQFLTSDDTI

-979 DEADPQTISIY
+979 DETDPQTISIY

-1031 SSVTSIVNMISYVL
+1031 SSVTSIVNMISYIL

-1052 LVVSSIMI
+1052 LVVSSIM
-1060 GVITY
+1060 
-1065 ISVLERR
+1065 
-1072 KEIGILRAIG
+1072 IGILRAIG

-1092 NAETFI
+1092 NAETFF

>member
-1 MLQVKNI
+1 MLQIKNI

-221 DSDPYEIPEGEVPVP
+221 DSDPYEIPEGEAPVP

-242 KSAMSFLTALSLSF
+242 KSSMSFLTALSLSF

-323 MTNQKSSSDT
+323 MTNQKSSSAT

-389 EENGKVRQVCP
+389 EEDGKVRQVCP
-400 DQTVSSLSGSS
+400 DQTLSSLSGSS

-516 VSDYYVYDNDFSVW
+516 ASDYYVYDNEFSVW
-530 KDKSDNDKYIKNLVK
+530 KDKSDNDKYIENLVK

-595 QDKKKNVFNGKA
+595 KDKKKNVFNGKA

-621 FFKVDEETFKNAF
+621 FFKVDEEAFKNAF
-634 KVDTSKMNMDSSVFS
+634 KVDTSKMNMDSSIFS

-659 DLVDGDALSD
+659 DLVDGDALAD

-711 DNPETDITG
+711 DNPATDITG
-720 LTDDLKQFLTSDDTI
+720 LTDGLKQYLTSDDTI

-864 LHYAGQIVDRKTL
+864 LHYAGQIVDTKTL

-906 VMGQISSSLQKSMGS
+906 VMGQISSSLQKSMGA
-921 AMTSMMDNMQDIFSI
+921 AMTSMMDNMQDIFYI

-962 SKGSA
+962 TKGSV

-979 DEADPQTISIY
+979 DETDPQTISIY

>member
-1 MLQVKNI
+1 MLQIKNI

-135 LHKKPNQMSGGQMQR
+135 IHKKPNQMSGGQMQR

-221 DSDPYEIPEGEVPVP
+221 DSDPYEIPEGEAPVP

-242 KSAMSFLTALSLSF
+242 KSSMSFLTALSLSF

-389 EENGKVRQVCP
+389 EEGGKVRQVCP

-422 MEQFHA
+422 LEQFHA
-428 LPENDALYKDQYDVK
+428 LPENDALYKNQYDVK
-443 AGHWPENDHQCVV
+443 AGHWPENEHQCVV

-516 VSDYYVYDNDFSVW
+516 ASDYYVYDNEFSVW
-530 KDKSDNDKYIKNLVK
+530 KDKSDNDKYIENLVK

-595 QDKKKNVFNGKA
+595 KNKKKNVFNGKA

-621 FFKVDEETFKNAF
+621 FFKVDEEAFKNAF
-634 KVDTSKMNMDSSVFS
+634 KVDTSKMNMDSSIFS

-659 DLVDGDALSD
+659 DLVDGDALAD

-720 LTDDLKQFLTSDDTI
+720 LTDGLKQFLISDDTI

-864 LHYAGQIVDRKTL
+864 LHYAGQIVDTKTL

-979 DEADPQTISIY
+979 DETDPQTISIY

>member
-1 MLQVKNI
+1 MLQIKNI

-221 DSDPYEIPEGEVPVP
+221 DSDPYEIPEGEAPVP

-242 KSAMSFLTALSLSF
+242 KSSMSFLTALSLSF

-323 MTNQKSSSDT
+323 MTNQKSLSDT

-389 EENGKVRQVCP
+389 EEDGKVRQVCP

-428 LPENDALYKDQYDVK
+428 LPENDALYKVQYDVK
-443 AGHWPENDHQCVV
+443 AGHWPENEHQCVV

-516 VSDYYVYDNDFSVW
+516 ASDYYVYDNEFSVW
-530 KDKSDNDKYIKNLVK
+530 KDKSDNDKYIENLVK

-595 QDKKKNVFNGKA
+595 KNKKKNVFNGKA

-621 FFKVDEETFKNAF
+621 FFKVDEEAFKNAF
-634 KVDTSKMNMDSSVFS
+634 KVDTSKMNMDSSIFS

-659 DLVDGDALSD
+659 DLVDGDALAD

-720 LTDDLKQFLTSDDTI
+720 LTDGLKQFLTSDDTI

-755 KDLLKDFMMRVMEDY
+755 KDLLKDFMMRVMENY

-864 LHYAGQIVDRKTL
+864 LHYAGQIVDTKTL

-979 DEADPQTISIY
+979 DETDPQTISIY

>member
-1 MLQVKNI
+1 MLQIKNI

-127 EEVGLGDQ
+127 EEVGLGEQ
-135 LHKKPNQMSGGQMQR
+135 IHKKPNQMSGGQMQR

-221 DSDPYEIPEGEVPVP
+221 DSDPYEIPEGEAPEP

-242 KSAMSFLTALSLSF
+242 KSSMSFLTALSLSF

-278 GIAMILSLSHGVNQ
+278 GIAMILSLSHGVNK

-316 MSLSADM
+316 MSMSEDM
-323 MTNQKSSSDT
+323 MSSKKATST
-333 DGKVEEMQILNQMVS
+333 DNKVREMQILTQMVS

-356 SLKAYLE
+356 SLKTYLE
-363 SGKSD
+363 SGQSD

-389 EENGKVRQVCP
+389 EDNGDVRQVCP
-400 DQTVSSLSGSS
+400 DQTLSSLTGSS

-428 LPENDALYKDQYDVK
+428 LPENEALYKDQYDVK
-443 AGHWPENDHQCVV
+443 AGHWPENDHECVV
-456 VLTKDGRLYDM
+456 ILTQNGQLYDM

-477 EELDKILDAV
+477 EELDKILEAV
-487 ADDKTVETSDKL
+487 KEDQSVEINEEPGTY
-499 ETFDYDDFLG
+499 DYNDFLG
-509 IKLKLVN
+509 ITLKLVN
-516 VSDYYVYDNDFSVW
+516 ASDYYVYDDEFSVW
-530 KDKSDNDKYIKNLVK
+530 KDKSDNQQYVKDLIKN
-545 DGEDLEVVGVVQPK
+545 GEDLKVVGVVQPK
-559 DGEDITMLTAGVS
+559 EGQDFTMLTAGVG
-572 YPASLVNHVI
+572 YPASLLDHVI
-582 EEASKSKIVKAQI
+582 DKAAQSDIVKDQLK
-595 QDKKKNVFNGKA
+595 DKKTNVFNGKS
-607 FDDPDDENGLNMED
+607 FDDPDDEGGLNMED
-621 FFKVDEETFKNAF
+621 LFKIDEEAF
-634 KVDTSKMNMDSSVFS
+634 KDAFKIDTSRMNMDTSAFS
-649 DMDFSDVDLS
+649 DMDFSGVDMS
-659 DLVDGDALSD
+659 DLIDVDALSG
-669 AMPSFSE
+669 AMPSFST
-676 KDFQDIL
+676 KDIQDIL
-683 KGVSVNLTQNSLA
+683 NGVSVNLTKDTMT
-696 ELFNTLLDGYKKSVG
+696 ELFNALLKGYQDSVG
-711 DNPETDITG
+711 DDPATDITG
-720 LTDDLKQFLTSDDTI
+720 LTDGLKQYLTSDE
-735 AYLSK
+735 AVQYLSQ
-740 KLKEILGPELDEVLT
+740 KLKDILQPQLEGVITEDM
-755 KDLLKDFMMRVMEDY
+755 LKSFVGRVMEDY
-770 QEFASKQEDPNDF
+770 QEFALKQENPDDF
-783 ETNFRAYL
+783 NANFRAYL
-791 ETDAVDRILSEE
+791 ETDAVSRILSEE
-803 LVSLKDKLSSVEITD
+803 LAGIKDKLSSVTITD
-818 DQLKEIMTDLANG
+818 DQIKEILTDLANG
-831 YEDYAKKNNLA
+831 YGEYAKANNLA
-842 QPDKILD
+842 QPDKIQA
-849 AFLKYVSSDSGQKVL
+849 AFLKYISSDAGQKL
-864 LHYAGQIVDRKTL
+864 LLQYVEKIVDTKTL
-877 QANLQK
+877 QANLQN
-883 KMADVMGDF
+883 KMASVMGSF
-892 SDELTDQI
+892 TNELTSQI

-906 VMGQISSSLQKSMGS
+906 VMEQVGTNLQKSMGN
-921 AMTSMMDNMQDIFSI
+921 AMTSLMGNMQDIFSI
-936 DPDAFAKA
+936 NPDAFAKA
-944 IQMNMSEEDLQ
+944 IQVNMSEDDLQ

-962 SKGSA
+962 TTGTV
-967 SYEDNLNKMGYA
+967 SYESNLNKMGYA
-979 DEADPQTISIY
+979 DENDPQTISIY
-990 PVDFDSKQ
+990 PIDFDSKQ
-998 VVDQILQDYN
+998 VVDQIIEDYN
-1008 DDMTNSGQDDK
+1008 DDMKNSGQEDK
-1019 VISYTDLVGVMM
+1019 VISYTDMVGMMM

-1098 IGLLAGVIGI
+1098 IGLLAGLIGI
-1108 AITIIAIFP
+1108 GLTIIAIFP
-1117 TNYIIHTVSGNADVN
+1117 MNYIIHTVSGNTDVN

-1141 VLIALS
+1141 ILIALS

-1167 VTALRTD
+1167 VTALRTE

>member
-1 MLQVKNI
+1 MLQIKNI

-193 VVMVTHNPELAYQYA
+193 VVMVTHNPELA

-221 DSDPYEIPEGEVPVP
+221 DSDPYEIPEGEAPVP

-242 KSAMSFLTALSLSF
+242 KSSMSFLTALSLSF

-389 EENGKVRQVCP
+389 EEDGKVRQVCP

-428 LPENDALYKDQYDVK
+428 LPENDALYKVQYDVK
-443 AGHWPENDHQCVV
+443 AGHWPENEHQCVV

-516 VSDYYVYDNDFSVW
+516 ASDYYVYDNEFSVW
-530 KDKSDNDKYIKNLVK
+530 KDKSDNDKYIENLVK

-595 QDKKKNVFNGKA
+595 KNKKKNVFNGKA

-621 FFKVDEETFKNAF
+621 FFKVDEEAFKNAF
-634 KVDTSKMNMDSSVFS
+634 KVDTSKMNMDSSIFS

-659 DLVDGDALSD
+659 DLVDGDALAD

-720 LTDDLKQFLTSDDTI
+720 LTDGLKQFLTSDDTI

-864 LHYAGQIVDRKTL
+864 LHYAGQIVDTKTL

-962 SKGSA
+962 TKGSA

-979 DEADPQTISIY
+979 DETDPQTISIY

>member
-1 MLQVKNI
+1 MLQIKNI

-66 GISTKKYKDRDW
+66 GISTKKYKDRNW

-221 DSDPYEIPEGEVPVP
+221 DSDPYEIPEGEAPVP

-389 EENGKVRQVCP
+389 EEDGKVRQVCP

-443 AGHWPENDHQCVV
+443 AGHWPENEHQCVV

-487 ADDKTVETSDKL
+487 ADDKTVEPSDKL

-516 VSDYYVYDNDFSVW
+516 ASDYYVYDNEFSVW

-621 FFKVDEETFKNAF
+621 FFKVDEEAFKNAF
-634 KVDTSKMNMDSSVFS
+634 KVDTSKMNMDLSIFS

-659 DLVDGDALSD
+659 DLVDGDALAD

-720 LTDDLKQFLTSDDTI
+720 LRDGLKQFLTSDDTI

-770 QEFASKQEDPNDF
+770 QEFASQQEDPNDF

-849 AFLKYVSSDSGQKVL
+849 TFLKYVSSDSGQKVL
-864 LHYAGQIVDRKTL
+864 LQYAGQIVDTKTL

-962 SKGSA
+962 TKGSA

-979 DEADPQTISIY
+979 DETDPQTISIY

-998 VVDQILQDYN
+998 VVDQIFQDYN

-1117 TNYIIHTVSGNADVN
+1117 TNYIIHTVSGNTDVN

>member
-1 MLQVKNI
+1 MLQIQHICKE
-8 SKTYKT
+8 YRT
-14 GNLVQ
+14 GTLVQ
-19 RALDDVSLNLRDNE
+19 KALDDVSLNFRDNE
-33 FVAILGPSGSGKTTL
+33 FVAILGPSGSGKTTF

-85 VGFVFQSYNL
+85 IGFVFQSYNL

-127 EEVGLGDQ
+127 EEVGLGEQ
-135 LHKKPNQMSGGQMQR
+135 IHKKPNQMSGGQMQR

-221 DSDPYEIPEGEVPVP
+221 DSNPYEIPEGEAPEP

-242 KSAMSFLTALSLSF
+242 KSSMSFLTALSLSF

-278 GIAMILSLSHGVNQ
+278 GIAMILSLSHGVNK

-316 MSLSADM
+316 MSMSEDM
-323 MTNQKSSSDT
+323 MSSKKATST
-333 DGKVEEMQILNQMVS
+333 DNKVREMQILTQMVS

-356 SLKAYLE
+356 SLKTYLE
-363 SGKSD
+363 SGQSD

-389 EENGKVRQVCP
+389 EDNGDVRKVCP
-400 DQTVSSLSGSS
+400 DQTLSSLTGSS

-428 LPENDALYKDQYDVK
+428 LPENEALYKDQYDVK
-443 AGHWPENDHQCVV
+443 AGHWPENDHECVV
-456 VLTKDGRLYDM
+456 ILTQNGQLYDM

-477 EELDKILDAV
+477 EELDKILEAV
-487 ADDKTVETSDKL
+487 KEDQSVEINEEPGTY
-499 ETFDYDDFLG
+499 DYNDFLG
-509 IKLKLVN
+509 ITLKLVN
-516 VSDYYVYDNDFSVW
+516 ASDYYVYDDEFSVW
-530 KDKSDNDKYIKNLVK
+530 KDKSDNQQYVKDLVK
-545 DGEDLEVVGVVQPK
+545 NGEDLKVVGVVQPK
-559 DGEDITMLTAGVS
+559 EGQDFTMLTAGVG
-572 YPASLVNHVI
+572 YPASLLDHVI
-582 EEASKSKIVKAQI
+582 DKAAQSDIVKDQLK
-595 QDKKKNVFNGKA
+595 DKKTNVFNGKS
-607 FDDPDDENGLNMED
+607 FDDPDDEGGLNMED
-621 FFKVDEETFKNAF
+621 LFKIDEEAF
-634 KVDTSKMNMDSSVFS
+634 KDAFKIDTSRMNMDTSAFS
-649 DMDFSDVDLS
+649 DMDFSGVDMS
-659 DLVDGDALSD
+659 DLIDADALSG
-669 AMPSFSE
+669 AMPSFST
-676 KDFQDIL
+676 KDIQDIL
-683 KGVSVNLTQNSLA
+683 NGVSVNLTKDTMT
-696 ELFNTLLDGYKKSVG
+696 ELFNALLKGYQDSVG
-711 DNPETDITG
+711 DDPATDITG
-720 LTDDLKQFLTSDDTI
+720 LTAGLKQYLTSDE
-735 AYLSK
+735 AVQYLSQ
-740 KLKEILGPELDEVLT
+740 KLKDILQPQLEGVITEDM
-755 KDLLKDFMMRVMEDY
+755 LKDFVGRVMEDY
-770 QEFASKQEDPNDF
+770 QEFALKQENPDDF
-783 ETNFRAYL
+783 NTNFRAYL
-791 ETDAVDRILSEE
+791 ETDAVSRILSEE
-803 LVSLKDKLSSVEITD
+803 LAGIKDKLSGVTITD
-818 DQLKEIMTDLANG
+818 DQIKEILTDLANG
-831 YEDYAKKNNLA
+831 YGEYAKANNLA
-842 QPDKILD
+842 QPDKIQA
-849 AFLKYVSSDSGQKVL
+849 AFLKYISSDAGQKL
-864 LHYAGQIVDRKTL
+864 LLQYVEKIVDTKTL
-877 QANLQK
+877 QANLQN
-883 KMADVMGDF
+883 KMASVMGGF
-892 SDELTDQI
+892 TNELTSQI

-906 VMGQISSSLQKSMGS
+906 VMEQVGTNLQKSMGN
-921 AMTSMMDNMQDIFSI
+921 AMTSLMGNMQDIFSI

-944 IQMNMSEEDLQ
+944 IQVNMSEDDLQ

-962 SKGSA
+962 TTGTV
-967 SYEDNLNKMGYA
+967 SYESNLNKMGYA
-979 DEADPQTISIY
+979 DEDDPQTISIY
-990 PVDFDSKQ
+990 PIDFDSKQ
-998 VVDQILQDYN
+998 VVDQIIEDYN
-1008 DDMTNSGQDDK
+1008 DDMKNSGQDDK
-1019 VISYTDLVGVMM
+1019 VISYTDMVGMMM

-1108 AITIIAIFP
+1108 VLTLIAIFP
-1117 TNYIIHTVSGNADVN
+1117 TNYIIHTVSGNTDVN

-1141 VLIALS
+1141 ILIALS

-1167 VTALRTD
+1167 VTALRTE

>member
-1 MLQVKNI
+1 MLQIQHICKE
-8 SKTYKT
+8 YRT
-14 GNLVQ
+14 GTLVQ
-19 RALDDVSLNLRDNE
+19 KALDDVSLNFRDNE
-33 FVAILGPSGSGKTTL
+33 FVAILGPSGSGKTTF

-66 GISTKKYKDRDW
+66 GISTEKYKDRDW

-85 VGFVFQSYNL
+85 IGFVFQSYNL

-127 EEVGLGDQ
+127 EEVGLGEQ
-135 LHKKPNQMSGGQMQR
+135 IHKKPNQMSGGQMQR

-221 DSDPYEIPEGEVPVP
+221 DSDPYEIPEGEAPEP

-242 KSAMSFLTALSLSF
+242 KSSMSFLTALSLSF

-278 GIAMILSLSHGVNQ
+278 GIAMILSLSHGVNK

-316 MSLSADM
+316 MSMSEDM
-323 MTNQKSSSDT
+323 MSSKKATST
-333 DGKVEEMQILNQMVS
+333 DNKVREMQILTQMVS

-356 SLKAYLE
+356 SLKTYLE
-363 SGKSD
+363 SGQSD

-389 EENGKVRQVCP
+389 EDNGDVRKVCP
-400 DQTVSSLSGSS
+400 DQTLSSLTGSS

-428 LPENDALYKDQYDVK
+428 LPENEALYKDQYDVK
-443 AGHWPENDHQCVV
+443 AGHWPENDHECVV
-456 VLTKDGRLYDM
+456 ILTQNGQLYDM

-477 EELDKILDAV
+477 EELDKILEAV
-487 ADDKTVETSDKL
+487 KEDQSVEINEEPGSY
-499 ETFDYDDFLG
+499 DYNDFLG
-509 IKLKLVN
+509 ITLKLVN
-516 VSDYYVYDNDFSVW
+516 ASDYYVYDDEFSVW
-530 KDKSDNDKYIKNLVK
+530 KDKSDNQQYVKDLIKN
-545 DGEDLEVVGVVQPK
+545 GEDLKVVGVVQPK
-559 DGEDITMLTAGVS
+559 EGQDFTMLTAGVG
-572 YPASLVNHVI
+572 YPASLLDHVI
-582 EEASKSKIVKAQI
+582 DKAAQSDIVKDQLK
-595 QDKKKNVFNGKA
+595 DKKTNVFNGKS
-607 FDDPDDENGLNMED
+607 FDDPDDEGGLNMED
-621 FFKVDEETFKNAF
+621 LFKIDEEAF
-634 KVDTSKMNMDSSVFS
+634 KDAFKIDTSRMNMDTSAFS
-649 DMDFSDVDLS
+649 DMDFSGVDMS
-659 DLVDGDALSD
+659 DLIDADALSG
-669 AMPSFSE
+669 AMPSFST
-676 KDFQDIL
+676 KDIQDIL
-683 KGVSVNLTQNSLA
+683 NGVSVNLTKDTMT
-696 ELFNTLLDGYKKSVG
+696 ELFNALLKGYQDSVG
-711 DNPETDITG
+711 DDPATDITG
-720 LTDDLKQFLTSDDTI
+720 LTDGLKQYLTSDE
-735 AYLSK
+735 AVQYLSQ
-740 KLKEILGPELDEVLT
+740 KLKEILQPQLEGVITEDM
-755 KDLLKDFMMRVMEDY
+755 LKSFVGRVMEDY
-770 QEFASKQEDPNDF
+770 QDFALKQENPDDF
-783 ETNFRAYL
+783 NANFRAYL
-791 ETDAVDRILSEE
+791 ETDAVSRILSEE
-803 LVSLKDKLSSVEITD
+803 LAGIKDKLSSVTITD
-818 DQLKEIMTDLANG
+818 DQIKEILTDLANG
-831 YEDYAKKNNLA
+831 YGEYAKANNLA
-842 QPDKILD
+842 QPDKIQA
-849 AFLKYVSSDSGQKVL
+849 AFLKYISSDAGQKL
-864 LHYAGQIVDRKTL
+864 LLQYVEKIVDTKTL
-877 QANLQK
+877 QANLQN
-883 KMADVMGDF
+883 KMASVMGGF
-892 SDELTDQI
+892 TNELTSQI

-906 VMGQISSSLQKSMGS
+906 VMEQVGTNLQKSMGN
-921 AMTSMMDNMQDIFSI
+921 AMTSLMGNMQDIFSI

-944 IQMNMSEEDLQ
+944 IQVNMSEDDLQ

-962 SKGSA
+962 TTGTV
-967 SYEDNLNKMGYA
+967 SYESNLNKMGYA
-979 DEADPQTISIY
+979 DEDDPQTISIY
-990 PVDFDSKQ
+990 PIDFDSKQ
-998 VVDQILQDYN
+998 VVDQIIEDYN
-1008 DDMTNSGQDDK
+1008 DDMKNSGQDDK
-1019 VISYTDLVGVMM
+1019 VISYTDMVGMMM

-1108 AITIIAIFP
+1108 VLTLIAIFP
-1117 TNYIIHTVSGNADVN
+1117 TNYIIHTVSGNTDVN

-1141 VLIALS
+1141 ILIALS

-1167 VTALRTD
+1167 VTALRTE

>member
-1 MLQVKNI
+1 MLQIKNI

-103 NVELALTISGISG
+103 NVELSLTISGISG

-127 EEVGLGDQ
+127 EEVGLGEQ
-135 LHKKPNQMSGGQMQR
+135 IHKKPNQMSGGQMQR

-221 DSDPYEIPEGEVPVP
+221 DSDPYEIPEGEAPEP

-242 KSAMSFLTALSLSF
+242 KSSMSFLTALSLSF

-278 GIAMILSLSHGVNQ
+278 GIAMILSLSHGVNK

-316 MSLSADM
+316 MSMSEDM
-323 MTNQKSSSDT
+323 MSSKKATST
-333 DGKVEEMQILNQMVS
+333 DNKVREMQILTQMVS

-356 SLKAYLE
+356 SLKTYLE
-363 SGKSD
+363 SGQSD

-389 EENGKVRQVCP
+389 EDNGDVRKVCP
-400 DQTVSSLSGSS
+400 DQTLSSLTGSS

-428 LPENDALYKDQYDVK
+428 LPENEALYKDQYDVK
-443 AGHWPENDHQCVV
+443 AGHWPENDHECVV
-456 VLTKDGRLYDM
+456 ILTQNGQLYDM

-477 EELDKILDAV
+477 EELDKILEAV
-487 ADDKTVETSDKL
+487 KEDQSVEINEEPGSY
-499 ETFDYDDFLG
+499 DYNDFLG
-509 IKLKLVN
+509 ITLKLVN
-516 VSDYYVYDNDFSVW
+516 ASDYYVYDDEFSVW
-530 KDKSDNDKYIKNLVK
+530 KDKSDNQQYVKDLIKN
-545 DGEDLEVVGVVQPK
+545 GEDLKVVGVVQPK
-559 DGEDITMLTAGVS
+559 EGQDFTMLTAGVG
-572 YPASLVNHVI
+572 YPASLLDHVI
-582 EEASKSKIVKAQI
+582 DKAAQSDIVKDQLK
-595 QDKKKNVFNGKA
+595 DKKTNVFNGKS
-607 FDDPDDENGLNMED
+607 FDDPDDEGGLNMED
-621 FFKVDEETFKNAF
+621 LFKIDEEAF
-634 KVDTSKMNMDSSVFS
+634 KDAFKIDTSRMNMDTSAFS
-649 DMDFSDVDLS
+649 DMDFSGVDMS
-659 DLVDGDALSD
+659 DLIDADALSG
-669 AMPSFSE
+669 AMPSFST
-676 KDFQDIL
+676 KDIQDIL
-683 KGVSVNLTQNSLA
+683 NGVSVNLTKDTMT
-696 ELFNTLLDGYKKSVG
+696 ELFNALLKGYQDSVG
-711 DNPETDITG
+711 DDPATDITG
-720 LTDDLKQFLTSDDTI
+720 LTDGLKQYLTSDE
-735 AYLSK
+735 AVQYLSQ
-740 KLKEILGPELDEVLT
+740 KLKEILQPQLEGVITEDM
-755 KDLLKDFMMRVMEDY
+755 LKSFVGRVMEDY
-770 QEFASKQEDPNDF
+770 QDFALKQENPNDF
-783 ETNFRAYL
+783 NANFRAYL
-791 ETDAVDRILSEE
+791 ETDAVSRILSEE
-803 LVSLKDKLSSVEITD
+803 LAGIKDKLSSVTITD
-818 DQLKEIMTDLANG
+818 DQIKEILTDLANG
-831 YEDYAKKNNLA
+831 YGEYAKANNLA
-842 QPDKILD
+842 QPDKIQA
-849 AFLKYVSSDSGQKVL
+849 AFLKYISSDAGQKL
-864 LHYAGQIVDRKTL
+864 LLQYVEKIVDTKTL
-877 QANLQK
+877 QANLQN
-883 KMADVMGDF
+883 KMASVMGGF
-892 SDELTDQI
+892 TNELTSQI

-906 VMGQISSSLQKSMGS
+906 VMEQVGTNLQKSMGN
-921 AMTSMMDNMQDIFSI
+921 AMTSLMGNMQDIFSI
-936 DPDAFAKA
+936 DSDAFAKA
-944 IQMNMSEEDLQ
+944 IQVNMSEDDLQ

-962 SKGSA
+962 TTGTV
-967 SYEDNLNKMGYA
+967 SYESNLNKMGYA
-979 DEADPQTISIY
+979 DEDDPQTISIY
-990 PVDFDSKQ
+990 PIDFDSKQ
-998 VVDQILQDYN
+998 VVDQIIEDYN
-1008 DDMTNSGQDDK
+1008 DDMKNSGQDDK
-1019 VISYTDLVGVMM
+1019 VISYTDMVGMMM

-1108 AITIIAIFP
+1108 VLTLIAIFP
-1117 TNYIIHTVSGNADVN
+1117 TNYIIHTVSGNTDVN

-1141 VLIALS
+1141 ILIALS

-1167 VTALRTD
+1167 VTALRTE

>member
-1 MLQVKNI
+1 MLQIKNI

-221 DSDPYEIPEGEVPVP
+221 DSDPYEIPEGEAPVP

-389 EENGKVRQVCP
+389 EEDGKVRQVCP

-443 AGHWPENDHQCVV
+443 AGHWPENEHQCVV

-487 ADDKTVETSDKL
+487 ADDKTVEPSDKL

-516 VSDYYVYDNDFSVW
+516 ASDYYVYDNEFSVW
-530 KDKSDNDKYIKNLVK
+530 KDKSDNDKYIENLVK

-621 FFKVDEETFKNAF
+621 FFKVDEEAFKNAF
-634 KVDTSKMNMDSSVFS
+634 KVDTSKMNMDLSIFS

-659 DLVDGDALSD
+659 DLVDGDALAD

-720 LTDDLKQFLTSDDTI
+720 LRDGLKQFLTSDDTI

-770 QEFASKQEDPNDF
+770 QEFASQQEDPNDF

-849 AFLKYVSSDSGQKVL
+849 TFLKYVSSDSGQKVL
-864 LHYAGQIVDRKTL
+864 LQYAGQIVDTKTL

-962 SKGSA
+962 TKGSA

-979 DEADPQTISIY
+979 DETDPQTISIY

-998 VVDQILQDYN
+998 VVDQIFQDYN

-1117 TNYIIHTVSGNADVN
+1117 TNYIIHTVSGNTDVN

>member
-1 MLQVKNI
+1 MLQIKNI

-127 EEVGLGDQ
+127 EEVGLGEQ
-135 LHKKPNQMSGGQMQR
+135 IHKKPNQMSGGQMQR

-221 DSDPYEIPEGEVPVP
+221 DSDPYEIPEGEAPEP

-242 KSAMSFLTALSLSF
+242 KSSMSFLTALSLSF

-278 GIAMILSLSHGVNQ
+278 GIAMILSLSHGVNK

-316 MSLSADM
+316 MSMSEDM
-323 MTNQKSSSDT
+323 MSSKKATST
-333 DGKVEEMQILNQMVS
+333 DNKVREMQILTQMVS

-356 SLKAYLE
+356 SLKTHLE
-363 SGKSD
+363 SGQSD

-389 EENGKVRQVCP
+389 EDNGDVRKVCP
-400 DQTVSSLSGSS
+400 DQTLSSLTGSS

-428 LPENDALYKDQYDVK
+428 LPENEALYKDQYDVK
-443 AGHWPENDHQCVV
+443 AGHWPENDHECVV
-456 VLTKDGRLYDM
+456 ILTQNGQLYDM

-477 EELDKILDAV
+477 EKLDKILEAV
-487 ADDKTVETSDKL
+487 KEDQSVEIN
-499 ETFDYDDFLG
+499 EEPGAYDYNDFLG
-509 IKLKLVN
+509 ITLKLVN
-516 VSDYYVYDNDFSVW
+516 ASDYYVYDDEFSVW
-530 KDKSDNDKYIKNLVK
+530 KDKSDNQQYVKDLVK
-545 DGEDLEVVGVVQPK
+545 NGEDLKVVGVVQPK
-559 DGEDITMLTAGVS
+559 EGQDFTMLTAGVG
-572 YPASLVNHVI
+572 YPASLLDHVI
-582 EEASKSKIVKAQI
+582 DKAAQSDIVKDQLK
-595 QDKKKNVFNGKA
+595 DKKTNVFNGKS
-607 FDDPDDENGLNMED
+607 FDDPDDEGGLNMED
-621 FFKVDEETFKNAF
+621 LFKIDEEAF
-634 KVDTSKMNMDSSVFS
+634 KDAFKIDTSRMNMDTSAFS
-649 DMDFSDVDLS
+649 DMDFSGVDMS
-659 DLVDGDALSD
+659 DLIDADALSG
-669 AMPSFSE
+669 AMPSFST
-676 KDFQDIL
+676 KDIQDIL
-683 KGVSVNLTQNSLA
+683 NGVSVNLTKDTMT
-696 ELFNTLLDGYKKSVG
+696 ELFNALLKGYQDSVG
-711 DNPETDITG
+711 DDPATDITG
-720 LTDDLKQFLTSDDTI
+720 LTDGLKQYLTSDE
-735 AYLSK
+735 AVQYLSQ
-740 KLKEILGPELDEVLT
+740 KLKEILQPQLEGVITEDM
-755 KDLLKDFMMRVMEDY
+755 LKSFVGRVMEDY
-770 QEFASKQEDPNDF
+770 QDFALKQENPDDF
-783 ETNFRAYL
+783 NANFRAYL
-791 ETDAVDRILSEE
+791 ETDAVSRILSEE
-803 LVSLKDKLSSVEITD
+803 LAGIKDKLSSVTITD
-818 DQLKEIMTDLANG
+818 DQIKEILTDLANG
-831 YEDYAKKNNLA
+831 YGEYAKANNLA
-842 QPDKILD
+842 QPDKIQA
-849 AFLKYVSSDSGQKVL
+849 AFLKYISSDAGQKL
-864 LHYAGQIVDRKTL
+864 LLQYVEKIVDTKTL
-877 QANLQK
+877 QANLQN
-883 KMADVMGDF
+883 KMASVMGGF
-892 SDELTDQI
+892 TNELTGQI

-906 VMGQISSSLQKSMGS
+906 VMEQVGTNLQKSMGN
-921 AMTSMMDNMQDIFSI
+921 AMTSLMGNMQDIFSI
-936 DPDAFAKA
+936 DSDAFAKA
-944 IQMNMSEEDLQ
+944 IQVNMSEDDLQ

-962 SKGSA
+962 TTGTV
-967 SYEDNLNKMGYA
+967 SYESNLNKMGYA
-979 DEADPQTISIY
+979 DENDPQTISIY
-990 PVDFDSKQ
+990 PIDFDSKQ
-998 VVDQILQDYN
+998 VVDQIIEDYN
-1008 DDMTNSGQDDK
+1008 DDMKNSGQDDK
-1019 VISYTDLVGVMM
+1019 VISYTDMVGMMM

-1098 IGLLAGVIGI
+1098 IGLLAGLIGI
-1108 AITIIAIFP
+1108 ALTIIAIFP
-1117 TNYIIHTVSGNADVN
+1117 MNYIIHTVSGNTDVN

-1141 VLIALS
+1141 ILIALS

-1167 VTALRTD
+1167 VTALRTE

>member
-1 MLQVKNI
+1 MLQIKNI

-127 EEVGLGDQ
+127 EEVGLGEQ
-135 LHKKPNQMSGGQMQR
+135 IHKKPNQMSGGQMQR

-221 DSDPYEIPEGEVPVP
+221 DSDPYEIPEGEAPEP

-242 KSAMSFLTALSLSF
+242 KSSMSFLTALSLSF

-278 GIAMILSLSHGVNQ
+278 GIAMILSLSHGVNK

-316 MSLSADM
+316 MSMSEDM
-323 MTNQKSSSDT
+323 MSSKKATST
-333 DGKVEEMQILNQMVS
+333 DNKVREMQILTQMVS

-356 SLKAYLE
+356 SLKTYLE
-363 SGKSD
+363 SGQSD

-389 EENGKVRQVCP
+389 EDNGDVRKVCP
-400 DQTVSSLSGSS
+400 DQTLSSLTGSS

-428 LPENDALYKDQYDVK
+428 LPENEALYKDQYDVK
-443 AGHWPENDHQCVV
+443 AGHWPENDHECVV
-456 VLTKDGRLYDM
+456 ILTQNGQLYDM

-477 EELDKILDAV
+477 EELDKILEAV
-487 ADDKTVETSDKL
+487 KEDQSVEIN
-499 ETFDYDDFLG
+499 EEPGAYDYNDFLG
-509 IKLKLVN
+509 ITLKLVN
-516 VSDYYVYDNDFSVW
+516 ASDYYVYDDEFSVW
-530 KDKSDNDKYIKNLVK
+530 KDKSDNQQYVKDLVK
-545 DGEDLEVVGVVQPK
+545 NGEDLKVVGVVQPK
-559 DGEDITMLTAGVS
+559 EGQDFTMLTAGVG
-572 YPASLVNHVI
+572 YPASLLDHVI
-582 EEASKSKIVKAQI
+582 DKAAQSDIVKDQLK
-595 QDKKKNVFNGKA
+595 DKKTNVFNGKS
-607 FDDPDDENGLNMED
+607 FDDPDDERGLNMED
-621 FFKVDEETFKNAF
+621 LFKIDEEAF
-634 KVDTSKMNMDSSVFS
+634 KDAFKIDTSRMNMDTSAFS
-649 DMDFSDVDLS
+649 DMDFSGVDMS
-659 DLVDGDALSD
+659 DLIDADALSG
-669 AMPSFSE
+669 AMPSFST
-676 KDFQDIL
+676 KDIQDIL
-683 KGVSVNLTQNSLA
+683 NGVSVNLTQGTLT
-696 ELFNTLLDGYKKSVG
+696 ELFNALLKGYQDSVG
-711 DNPETDITG
+711 DDPATDITG
-720 LTDDLKQFLTSDDTI
+720 LTDGLKQYLTSDE
-735 AYLSK
+735 AVQYLSQ
-740 KLKEILGPELDEVLT
+740 KLKEILQPQLEGVITEDM
-755 KDLLKDFMMRVMEDY
+755 LKSFVGRVMEDY
-770 QEFASKQEDPNDF
+770 QDFALKQENPDDF
-783 ETNFRAYL
+783 NTNFRAYL
-791 ETDAVDRILSEE
+791 ETDAVSRILSEE
-803 LVSLKDKLSSVEITD
+803 LAGIKDKLSSVTITD
-818 DQLKEIMTDLANG
+818 DQIKEILTDLANG
-831 YEDYAKKNNLA
+831 YGEYAKANNLA
-842 QPDKILD
+842 QPDKIQA
-849 AFLKYVSSDSGQKVL
+849 AFLKYISSDAGQKL
-864 LHYAGQIVDRKTL
+864 LLQYAEKIVDTKTL
-877 QANLQK
+877 QANLQN
-883 KMADVMGDF
+883 KMVSVMGGF
-892 SDELTDQI
+892 TNELTSQI

-906 VMGQISSSLQKSMGS
+906 VMEQVGTNLQKSMGN
-921 AMTSMMDNMQDIFSI
+921 AMTSLMGNMQDIFSI

-944 IQMNMSEEDLQ
+944 IQVNMSEDDLQ

-962 SKGSA
+962 TTGTV
-967 SYEDNLNKMGYA
+967 SYESNLNKMGYA
-979 DEADPQTISIY
+979 DENDPQTISIY
-990 PVDFDSKQ
+990 PIDFDSKQ
-998 VVDQILQDYN
+998 VVDQIIEDYN
-1008 DDMTNSGQDDK
+1008 DDMKNSGQDDK
-1019 VISYTDLVGVMM
+1019 VISYTDMVGVMM

-1098 IGLLAGVIGI
+1098 IGLLAGLIGI
-1108 AITIIAIFP
+1108 GLTIIAIFP
-1117 TNYIIHTVSGNADVN
+1117 MNYIIHTVSGNTDVN

-1141 VLIALS
+1141 ILIALS

-1167 VTALRTD
+1167 VTALRTE

>member
-1 MLQVKNI
+1 MLQIKNI

-127 EEVGLGDQ
+127 EEVGLGEQ
-135 LHKKPNQMSGGQMQR
+135 IHKKPNQMSGGQMQR

-221 DSDPYEIPEGEVPVP
+221 DSDPYEIPEGEAPEP

-242 KSAMSFLTALSLSF
+242 KSSMSFLTALSLSF

-278 GIAMILSLSHGVNQ
+278 GIAMILSLSHGVNK

-316 MSLSADM
+316 MSMSEDM
-323 MTNQKSSSDT
+323 MSSKKATST
-333 DGKVEEMQILNQMVS
+333 DNKVREMQILTQMVS

-356 SLKAYLE
+356 SLKTYLE
-363 SGKSD
+363 SGQSD

-389 EENGKVRQVCP
+389 EDDGDVRQVCP
-400 DQTVSSLSGSS
+400 DQTLSSLTGSS

-428 LPENDALYKDQYDVK
+428 LPENEALYKDQYDVK
-443 AGHWPENDHQCVV
+443 AGHWPENDHECVV
-456 VLTKDGRLYDM
+456 ILTQNGQLYDM

-477 EELDKILDAV
+477 EELDKILEAV
-487 ADDKTVETSDKL
+487 KEDQSVEIN
-499 ETFDYDDFLG
+499 EEPGAYDYNDFLG
-509 IKLKLVN
+509 ITLKLVN
-516 VSDYYVYDNDFSVW
+516 ASDYYVYDDEFSVW
-530 KDKSDNDKYIKNLVK
+530 KDKSDNQQYVKDLVK
-545 DGEDLEVVGVVQPK
+545 NGEDLKVVGVVQPK
-559 DGEDITMLTAGVS
+559 EGQDFTMLTAGVG
-572 YPASLVNHVI
+572 YPASLLDHVI
-582 EEASKSKIVKAQI
+582 DKAAQSDIVKDQLK
-595 QDKKKNVFNGKA
+595 DKKTNVFNGKS
-607 FDDPDDENGLNMED
+607 FDDPDDEGGLNMED
-621 FFKVDEETFKNAF
+621 LFKIDEEAF
-634 KVDTSKMNMDSSVFS
+634 KDAFKIDTSRMNMDTSAFS
-649 DMDFSDVDLS
+649 DMDFSGVDMS
-659 DLVDGDALSD
+659 DLIDADALSG
-669 AMPSFSE
+669 AMPSFST
-676 KDFQDIL
+676 KDIQDIL
-683 KGVSVNLTQNSLA
+683 NGVSVNLTQGTLT
-696 ELFNTLLDGYKKSVG
+696 ELFNALLKGYQDSVG
-711 DNPETDITG
+711 DDPATDITG
-720 LTDDLKQFLTSDDTI
+720 LTDGLKQYLTSDE
-735 AYLSK
+735 AVQYLSQ
-740 KLKEILGPELDEVLT
+740 KLKEILQPQLEGVITEDM
-755 KDLLKDFMMRVMEDY
+755 LKSFVGRVMEDY
-770 QEFASKQEDPNDF
+770 QDFALKQENPDDF
-783 ETNFRAYL
+783 NANFRAYL
-791 ETDAVDRILSEE
+791 ETDAVSRILSEE
-803 LVSLKDKLSSVEITD
+803 LAGIKDKLSSVTITD
-818 DQLKEIMTDLANG
+818 DQIKEILTDLANG
-831 YEDYAKKNNLA
+831 YGEYAKANNLA
-842 QPDKILD
+842 QPDKIQA
-849 AFLKYVSSDSGQKVL
+849 AFLKYISSDAGQKL
-864 LHYAGQIVDRKTL
+864 LLQYAEKIVDTKTL
-877 QANLQK
+877 QANLQN
-883 KMADVMGDF
+883 KMASVMGGF
-892 SDELTDQI
+892 TNELTSQI

-906 VMGQISSSLQKSMGS
+906 VMEQVGTNLQKSMGN
-921 AMTSMMDNMQDIFSI
+921 AMTSLMGNMQDIFSI

-944 IQMNMSEEDLQ
+944 IQVNMSEDDLQ

-962 SKGSA
+962 TTGTV
-967 SYEDNLNKMGYA
+967 SYESNLNKMGYA
-979 DEADPQTISIY
+979 DEDDPQTISIY
-990 PVDFDSKQ
+990 PIDFDSKQ
-998 VVDQILQDYN
+998 VVDQIIEDYN
-1008 DDMTNSGQDDK
+1008 DDMKNSGQDDK
-1019 VISYTDLVGVMM
+1019 VISYTDMVGMMM

-1108 AITIIAIFP
+1108 VLTLIAIFP
-1117 TNYIIHTVSGNADVN
+1117 TNYIIHTVSGNTDVN

-1141 VLIALS
+1141 ILIALS

-1167 VTALRTD
+1167 VTALRTE

>member
-1 MLQVKNI
+1 MLQIKNI

-59 SGDLIIN
+59 SGYLIIN

-127 EEVGLGDQ
+127 EEVGLGEQ
-135 LHKKPNQMSGGQMQR
+135 IHKKPNQMSGGQMQR

-221 DSDPYEIPEGEVPVP
+221 DSDPYEIPEGEAPEP

-242 KSAMSFLTALSLSF
+242 KSSMSFLTALSLSF

-278 GIAMILSLSHGVNQ
+278 GIAMILSLSHGVNK

-316 MSLSADM
+316 MSMSEDM
-323 MTNQKSSSDT
+323 MSSKKATST
-333 DGKVEEMQILNQMVS
+333 DNKVREMQILTQMVS

-356 SLKAYLE
+356 SLKTYLE
-363 SGKSD
+363 SGQSD

-389 EENGKVRQVCP
+389 EDNGDVRKVCP
-400 DQTVSSLSGSS
+400 DQTLSSLTGSS

-428 LPENDALYKDQYDVK
+428 LPENEALYKDQYDVK
-443 AGHWPENDHQCVV
+443 AGHWPENDHECVV
-456 VLTKDGRLYDM
+456 ILTQNGQLYDM

-477 EELDKILDAV
+477 EELDKILEAV
-487 ADDKTVETSDKL
+487 KEDQSVEIN
-499 ETFDYDDFLG
+499 EEPGAYDYNDFLG
-509 IKLKLVN
+509 ITLKLVN
-516 VSDYYVYDNDFSVW
+516 ASDYYVYDDEFSVW
-530 KDKSDNDKYIKNLVK
+530 KDKSDNQQYVKDLIKN
-545 DGEDLEVVGVVQPK
+545 GEDLKVVGVVQPK
-559 DGEDITMLTAGVS
+559 EGQDFTMLTAGVG
-572 YPASLVNHVI
+572 YPASLLDHVI
-582 EEASKSKIVKAQI
+582 DKAAQSDIVKDQLK
-595 QDKKKNVFNGKA
+595 DKKTNVFNGKS
-607 FDDPDDENGLNMED
+607 FDDPDDEGGLNMED
-621 FFKVDEETFKNAF
+621 LFKIDEEAF
-634 KVDTSKMNMDSSVFS
+634 KDAFKIDTSRMNMDTSAFS
-649 DMDFSDVDLS
+649 DMDFSGVDMS
-659 DLVDGDALSD
+659 DLIDADALSG
-669 AMPSFSE
+669 AMPSFST
-676 KDFQDIL
+676 KDIQDIL
-683 KGVSVNLTQNSLA
+683 NGVSVNLTKDTMT
-696 ELFNTLLDGYKKSVG
+696 ELFNALLKGYQDSVG
-711 DNPETDITG
+711 DDPATDITG
-720 LTDDLKQFLTSDDTI
+720 LTAGLKQYLTSDE
-735 AYLSK
+735 AVQYLSQ
-740 KLKEILGPELDEVLT
+740 KLKDILQPQLEGVITEDM
-755 KDLLKDFMMRVMEDY
+755 LKDFVGRVMEDY
-770 QEFASKQEDPNDF
+770 QEFALKQENPDDF
-783 ETNFRAYL
+783 NTNFRAYL
-791 ETDAVDRILSEE
+791 ETDAVSRILSEE
-803 LVSLKDKLSSVEITD
+803 LAGIKDKLSGVTITD
-818 DQLKEIMTDLANG
+818 DQIKEILTDLANG
-831 YEDYAKKNNLA
+831 YGEYAKANNLA
-842 QPDKILD
+842 QPDKIQA
-849 AFLKYVSSDSGQKVL
+849 AFLKYISSDAGQKL
-864 LHYAGQIVDRKTL
+864 LLQYVEKIVDTKTL
-877 QANLQK
+877 QANLQN
-883 KMADVMGDF
+883 KMASVMGGF
-892 SDELTDQI
+892 TNELTSQI

-906 VMGQISSSLQKSMGS
+906 VMEQVGTNLQKSMGN
-921 AMTSMMDNMQDIFSI
+921 AMTSFMGNMQDIFSI

-944 IQMNMSEEDLQ
+944 IQVNMSEDDLQ

-962 SKGSA
+962 TTGTV
-967 SYEDNLNKMGYA
+967 SYESNLNKMGYA
-979 DEADPQTISIY
+979 DEDDPQTISIY
-990 PVDFDSKQ
+990 PIDFDSKQ
-998 VVDQILQDYN
+998 VVDQIIEDYN
-1008 DDMTNSGQDDK
+1008 DDMKNSGQDDK
-1019 VISYTDLVGVMM
+1019 VISYTDMVGMMM

-1108 AITIIAIFP
+1108 VLTLIAIFP
-1117 TNYIIHTVSGNADVN
+1117 TNYIIHTVSGNTDVN

-1141 VLIALS
+1141 ILIALS

-1167 VTALRTD
+1167 VTALRTE

>member
-1 MLQVKNI
+1 MLQIQHICKE
-8 SKTYKT
+8 YRT
-14 GNLVQ
+14 GTLVQ
-19 RALDDVSLNLRDNE
+19 KALDDVSLNFRDNE

-85 VGFVFQSYNL
+85 IGFVFQSYNL

-127 EEVGLGDQ
+127 EEVGLGEQ
-135 LHKKPNQMSGGQMQR
+135 IHKKPNQMSGGQMQR

-221 DSDPYEIPEGEVPVP
+221 DSDPYEIPEGEAPEP

-242 KSAMSFLTALSLSF
+242 KSSMSFLTALSLSF

-278 GIAMILSLSHGVNQ
+278 GIAMILSLSHGVNK

-316 MSLSADM
+316 MSMSEDM
-323 MTNQKSSSDT
+323 MSSKKATST
-333 DGKVEEMQILNQMVS
+333 DNKVREMQILTQMVS

-356 SLKAYLE
+356 SLKTYLE
-363 SGKSD
+363 SGQSD

-389 EENGKVRQVCP
+389 EDNGDVRKVCP
-400 DQTVSSLSGSS
+400 DQTLSSLTGSS

-428 LPENDALYKDQYDVK
+428 LPENEALYKDQYDVK
-443 AGHWPENDHQCVV
+443 AGHWPENDHECVV
-456 VLTKDGRLYDM
+456 ILTQNGQLYDM

-477 EELDKILDAV
+477 EELDKILEAV
-487 ADDKTVETSDKL
+487 KEDQSVEIN
-499 ETFDYDDFLG
+499 EEPGAYDYNDFLG
-509 IKLKLVN
+509 ITLKLVN
-516 VSDYYVYDNDFSVW
+516 ASDYYVYDDEFSVW
-530 KDKSDNDKYIKNLVK
+530 KDKSDNQQYVKDLVK
-545 DGEDLEVVGVVQPK
+545 NGEDLKVVGVVQPK
-559 DGEDITMLTAGVS
+559 EGQDFTMLTAGVG
-572 YPASLVNHVI
+572 YPASLLDHVI
-582 EEASKSKIVKAQI
+582 DKAAQSDIVKDQLK
-595 QDKKKNVFNGKA
+595 DKKTNVFNGKS
-607 FDDPDDENGLNMED
+607 FDDPDDEGGLNMED
-621 FFKVDEETFKNAF
+621 LFKIDEEAF
-634 KVDTSKMNMDSSVFS
+634 KDAFKIDTSRMNMDTSAFS
-649 DMDFSDVDLS
+649 DMDFSGVDMS
-659 DLVDGDALSD
+659 DLIDANALSA
-669 AMPSFSE
+669 AMPSFSAN
-676 KDFQDIL
+676 DIQDIMN
-683 KGVSVNLTQNSLA
+683 GVSVNLTQDTMT
-696 ELFNTLLDGYKKSVG
+696 ELFNALLKGYQDSVG
-711 DNPETDITG
+711 DDPATDITG
-720 LTDDLKQFLTSDDTI
+720 LTDGLKQYLTSDE
-735 AYLSK
+735 AVQYLSQ
-740 KLKEILGPELDEVLT
+740 KLKEILQPQLEGVITEDM
-755 KDLLKDFMMRVMEDY
+755 LKSFVGRVMEDY
-770 QEFASKQEDPNDF
+770 QDFALKQENPDDF
-783 ETNFRAYL
+783 NANFRAYL
-791 ETDAVDRILSEE
+791 ETDAVSRILSEE
-803 LVSLKDKLSSVEITD
+803 LAGIKDKLSSVTITD
-818 DQLKEIMTDLANG
+818 DQIKEILTDLANG
-831 YEDYAKKNNLA
+831 YGEYAKANNLA
-842 QPDKILD
+842 QPDKIQA
-849 AFLKYVSSDSGQKVL
+849 AFLKYISSDAGQKL
-864 LHYAGQIVDRKTL
+864 LLQYVEKIVDTKTL
-877 QANLQK
+877 QANLQN
-883 KMADVMGDF
+883 KMASVMGGF
-892 SDELTDQI
+892 TNELTSQI

-906 VMGQISSSLQKSMGS
+906 VMEQVGTNLQKSMGN
-921 AMTSMMDNMQDIFSI
+921 AMTSLMGNMQDIFSI

-944 IQMNMSEEDLQ
+944 IQVNMSEDDLQ

-962 SKGSA
+962 TTGTV
-967 SYEDNLNKMGYA
+967 SYESNLNKMGYA
-979 DEADPQTISIY
+979 DEDDPQTISIY
-990 PVDFDSKQ
+990 PIDFDSKQ
-998 VVDQILQDYN
+998 VVDQIIEDYN
-1008 DDMTNSGQDDK
+1008 DDMKNSGQDDK
-1019 VISYTDLVGVMM
+1019 VISYTDMVGMMM

-1108 AITIIAIFP
+1108 VLTLIAIFP
-1117 TNYIIHTVSGNADVN
+1117 TNYIIHTVSGNTDVN

-1141 VLIALS
+1141 ILIALS

-1167 VTALRTD
+1167 VTALRTE

>member
-1 MLQVKNI
+1 MLQIKNI

-127 EEVGLGDQ
+127 EEVGLGEQ
-135 LHKKPNQMSGGQMQR
+135 IHKKPNQMSGGQMQR

-221 DSDPYEIPEGEVPVP
+221 DSDPYEIPEGEAPEP

-242 KSAMSFLTALSLSF
+242 KSSMSFLTALSLSF

-278 GIAMILSLSHGVNQ
+278 GIAMILSLSHGVNK

-316 MSLSADM
+316 MSMSEDM
-323 MTNQKSSSDT
+323 MSSKKATST
-333 DGKVEEMQILNQMVS
+333 DNKVREMQILTQMVS

-356 SLKAYLE
+356 SLKTYLE
-363 SGKSD
+363 SGQSD

-389 EENGKVRQVCP
+389 EDNGDVRKVCP
-400 DQTVSSLSGSS
+400 DQTLSSLTGSS

-428 LPENDALYKDQYDVK
+428 LPENEALYKDQYDVK
-443 AGHWPENDHQCVV
+443 AGHWPENDHECVV
-456 VLTKDGRLYDM
+456 ILTQNGQLYDM

-477 EELDKILDAV
+477 EELDKILEAV
-487 ADDKTVETSDKL
+487 KEDQSVEIN
-499 ETFDYDDFLG
+499 EEPGAYDYNDFLG
-509 IKLKLVN
+509 ITLKLVN
-516 VSDYYVYDNDFSVW
+516 ASDYYVYDDEFSVW
-530 KDKSDNDKYIKNLVK
+530 KDKSDNQQYVKDLIKN
-545 DGEDLEVVGVVQPK
+545 GEDLKVVGVVQPK
-559 DGEDITMLTAGVS
+559 EGQDFTMLTAGVG
-572 YPASLVNHVI
+572 YPASLLDHVI
-582 EEASKSKIVKAQI
+582 DKAAQSDIVKDQLK
-595 QDKKKNVFNGKA
+595 DKKTNVFNGKS
-607 FDDPDDENGLNMED
+607 FDDPDDEGGLNMED
-621 FFKVDEETFKNAF
+621 LFKIDEEAF
-634 KVDTSKMNMDSSVFS
+634 KDAFKIDTSRMNMDTSAFS
-649 DMDFSDVDLS
+649 DMDFSGVDMS
-659 DLVDGDALSD
+659 DLIDADALSG
-669 AMPSFSE
+669 AMPSFST
-676 KDFQDIL
+676 KDIQDIL
-683 KGVSVNLTQNSLA
+683 NGVSVNLTKDTMT
-696 ELFNTLLDGYKKSVG
+696 ELFNALLKGYQDSVG
-711 DNPETDITG
+711 DDPATDITG
-720 LTDDLKQFLTSDDTI
+720 LTAGLKQYLTSDE
-735 AYLSK
+735 AVQYLSQ
-740 KLKEILGPELDEVLT
+740 KLKDILQPQLEGVITEDM
-755 KDLLKDFMMRVMEDY
+755 LKDFVGRVMEDY
-770 QEFASKQEDPNDF
+770 QEFALKQENPDDF
-783 ETNFRAYL
+783 NTNFRAYL
-791 ETDAVDRILSEE
+791 ETDAVSRILSEE
-803 LVSLKDKLSSVEITD
+803 LAGIKDKLSGVTITD
-818 DQLKEIMTDLANG
+818 DQIKEIITDLANG
-831 YEDYAKKNNLA
+831 YGEYAKANNLA
-842 QPDKILD
+842 QPDKIQA
-849 AFLKYVSSDSGQKVL
+849 AFLKYISSDAGQKL
-864 LHYAGQIVDRKTL
+864 LLQYVEKIVDTKTL
-877 QANLQK
+877 QANLQN
-883 KMADVMGDF
+883 KMASVMGGF
-892 SDELTDQI
+892 TNELTSQI

-906 VMGQISSSLQKSMGS
+906 VMEQVGTNLQKSMGN
-921 AMTSMMDNMQDIFSI
+921 AMTSLMGNMQDIFSI

-944 IQMNMSEEDLQ
+944 IQVNMSEDDLQ

-962 SKGSA
+962 TTGTV
-967 SYEDNLNKMGYA
+967 SYESNLNKMGYA
-979 DEADPQTISIY
+979 DEDDPQTISIY
-990 PVDFDSKQ
+990 PIDFDSKQ
-998 VVDQILQDYN
+998 VVDQIIEDYN
-1008 DDMTNSGQDDK
+1008 DDMKNSGQDDK
-1019 VISYTDLVGVMM
+1019 VISYTDMVGMMM

-1108 AITIIAIFP
+1108 VLTLIAIFP
-1117 TNYIIHTVSGNADVN
+1117 TNYIIHTVSGNTDVN

-1141 VLIALS
+1141 ILIALS

-1167 VTALRTD
+1167 VTALRTE

>member
-1 MLQVKNI
+1 MLQIKNI

-127 EEVGLGDQ
+127 EEVGLGEQ
-135 LHKKPNQMSGGQMQR
+135 IHKKPNQMSGGQMQR

-221 DSDPYEIPEGEVPVP
+221 DSDPYEIPEGEAPEP

-242 KSAMSFLTALSLSF
+242 KSSMSFLTALSLSF

-278 GIAMILSLSHGVNQ
+278 GIAMILSLSHGVNK

-316 MSLSADM
+316 MSMSEDM
-323 MTNQKSSSDT
+323 MSSKKATST
-333 DGKVEEMQILNQMVS
+333 DNKVREMQILTQMVS

-356 SLKAYLE
+356 SLKTYLE
-363 SGKSD
+363 SGQSD

-389 EENGKVRQVCP
+389 EDNGDVRKVCP
-400 DQTVSSLSGSS
+400 DQTLSSLTGSS

-428 LPENDALYKDQYDVK
+428 LPENEALYKDQYDVK
-443 AGHWPENDHQCVV
+443 AGHWPENDHECVV
-456 VLTKDGRLYDM
+456 ILTQNGQLYDM

-477 EELDKILDAV
+477 EELDKILEAV
-487 ADDKTVETSDKL
+487 KEDQSVEINEEPGTY
-499 ETFDYDDFLG
+499 DYNDFLG
-509 IKLKLVN
+509 ITLKLVN
-516 VSDYYVYDNDFSVW
+516 ASDYYVYDDEFSVW
-530 KDKSDNDKYIKNLVK
+530 KDKSDNQQYVKDLVK
-545 DGEDLEVVGVVQPK
+545 NGEDLKVVGVVQPK
-559 DGEDITMLTAGVS
+559 EGQDFTMLTAGVG
-572 YPASLVNHVI
+572 YPASLLDHVI
-582 EEASKSKIVKAQI
+582 DKAAQSDIVKDQLK
-595 QDKKKNVFNGKA
+595 DKKTNVFNGKS
-607 FDDPDDENGLNMED
+607 FDDPDDEGGLNMED
-621 FFKVDEETFKNAF
+621 LFKIDEEAF
-634 KVDTSKMNMDSSVFS
+634 KDAFKIDTSRMNMDTSAFS
-649 DMDFSDVDLS
+649 DMDFSGVDMS
-659 DLVDGDALSD
+659 DLIDADALSG
-669 AMPSFSE
+669 AMPSFST
-676 KDFQDIL
+676 KDIQDIL
-683 KGVSVNLTQNSLA
+683 NGVSVNLTQGTLT
-696 ELFNTLLDGYKKSVG
+696 ELFNALLKGYQDSVG
-711 DNPETDITG
+711 DDPATDITG
-720 LTDDLKQFLTSDDTI
+720 LTAGLKQYLTSDE
-735 AYLSK
+735 AVQYLSQ
-740 KLKEILGPELDEVLT
+740 KLKDILQPQLEGVITEDM
-755 KDLLKDFMMRVMEDY
+755 LKSFVGRVMEDY
-770 QEFASKQEDPNDF
+770 QDFALKQENPDDF
-783 ETNFRAYL
+783 NTNFRAYL
-791 ETDAVDRILSEE
+791 ETDAVSRILSEE
-803 LVSLKDKLSSVEITD
+803 LAGIKDKLSGVTITD
-818 DQLKEIMTDLANG
+818 DQIKEILTDLANG
-831 YEDYAKKNNLA
+831 YGEYAKANNLA
-842 QPDKILD
+842 QPDKIQA
-849 AFLKYVSSDSGQKVL
+849 AFLKYISSDAGQKL
-864 LHYAGQIVDRKTL
+864 LLQYVEKIVDTKTL
-877 QANLQK
+877 QANLQN
-883 KMADVMGDF
+883 KMASVMGGF
-892 SDELTDQI
+892 TNELTSQI

-906 VMGQISSSLQKSMGS
+906 VMEQVGTNLQKSMGN
-921 AMTSMMDNMQDIFSI
+921 AMTSLMGNMQDIFSI

-944 IQMNMSEEDLQ
+944 IQVNMSEDDLQ

-962 SKGSA
+962 TTGTV
-967 SYEDNLNKMGYA
+967 SYESNLNKMGYA
-979 DEADPQTISIY
+979 DEDDPQTISIY
-990 PVDFDSKQ
+990 PIDFDSIQ
-998 VVDQILQDYN
+998 VVDQIIEDYN
-1008 DDMTNSGQDDK
+1008 DDMKNSGQDDK
-1019 VISYTDLVGVMM
+1019 VISYTDMVGMMM

-1098 IGLLAGVIGI
+1098 IGLLSGVIGI
-1108 AITIIAIFP
+1108 VLTLIAIFP
-1117 TNYIIHTVSGNADVN
+1117 TNYIIHTVSGNTDVN

-1141 VLIALS
+1141 ILIALS

-1167 VTALRTD
+1167 VTALRTE

>member
-1 MLQVKNI
+1 MLQIKNI

-127 EEVGLGDQ
+127 EEVGLGEQ
-135 LHKKPNQMSGGQMQR
+135 IHKKPNQMSGGQMQR

-221 DSDPYEIPEGEVPVP
+221 DSDPYEIPEGEAPEP

-242 KSAMSFLTALSLSF
+242 KSSMSFLTALSLSF

-278 GIAMILSLSHGVNQ
+278 GIAMILSLSHGVNK

-316 MSLSADM
+316 MSMSEDM
-323 MTNQKSSSDT
+323 MSSKKATST
-333 DGKVEEMQILNQMVS
+333 DNKVREMQILTQMVS

-356 SLKAYLE
+356 SLKTYLE
-363 SGKSD
+363 SGQSD

-389 EENGKVRQVCP
+389 EDNGDVRKVCP
-400 DQTVSSLSGSS
+400 DQTLSSLTGSS

-428 LPENDALYKDQYDVK
+428 LPENEALYKDQYDVK
-443 AGHWPENDHQCVV
+443 AGHWPENDHECVV
-456 VLTKDGRLYDM
+456 ILTQNGQLYDM

-477 EELDKILDAV
+477 EELDKILEAV
-487 ADDKTVETSDKL
+487 KEDQSVEINEEPGTY
-499 ETFDYDDFLG
+499 DYNDFLG
-509 IKLKLVN
+509 ITLKLVN
-516 VSDYYVYDNDFSVW
+516 ASDYYVYDDEFSVW
-530 KDKSDNDKYIKNLVK
+530 KDKSDNQQYVKDLVK
-545 DGEDLEVVGVVQPK
+545 NGEDLKVVGVVQPK
-559 DGEDITMLTAGVS
+559 EGQDFTMLTAGVG
-572 YPASLVNHVI
+572 YPASLLDHVI
-582 EEASKSKIVKAQI
+582 DKAAQSDIVKDQLK
-595 QDKKKNVFNGKA
+595 DKKTNVFNGKS
-607 FDDPDDENGLNMED
+607 FDDPDDEGGLNMED
-621 FFKVDEETFKNAF
+621 LFKIDEEAF
-634 KVDTSKMNMDSSVFS
+634 KDAFKIDTSRMNMDTSAFS
-649 DMDFSDVDLS
+649 DMDFSGVDMS
-659 DLVDGDALSD
+659 DLIDADALSG
-669 AMPSFSE
+669 AMPSFST
-676 KDFQDIL
+676 KDIQDIL
-683 KGVSVNLTQNSLA
+683 NGVSVNLTKDTMT
-696 ELFNTLLDGYKKSVG
+696 ELFNALLKGYQDSVG
-711 DNPETDITG
+711 DDPATDITG
-720 LTDDLKQFLTSDDTI
+720 LTAGLKQYLTSDE
-735 AYLSK
+735 AVQYLSQ
-740 KLKEILGPELDEVLT
+740 KLKDILQPQLEGVITEDM
-755 KDLLKDFMMRVMEDY
+755 LKDFVGRVMEDY
-770 QEFASKQEDPNDF
+770 QEFALKQENPDDF
-783 ETNFRAYL
+783 NTNFRAYL
-791 ETDAVDRILSEE
+791 ETDAVSRILSEE
-803 LVSLKDKLSSVEITD
+803 LAGIKDKLSSVTITD
-818 DQLKEIMTDLANG
+818 DQIKEILTDLANG
-831 YEDYAKKNNLA
+831 YGEYAKANNLA
-842 QPDKILD
+842 QPDKIQA
-849 AFLKYVSSDSGQKVL
+849 AFLKYISSDAGQKL
-864 LHYAGQIVDRKTL
+864 LLQYAEKIVDTKTL
-877 QANLQK
+877 QANLQN
-883 KMADVMGDF
+883 KMASVMGGF
-892 SDELTDQI
+892 TNELTSQI

-906 VMGQISSSLQKSMGS
+906 VMEQVGTNLQKSMGN
-921 AMTSMMDNMQDIFSI
+921 AMTSLMGNMQDIFSI

-944 IQMNMSEEDLQ
+944 IQVNMSEDDLQ

-962 SKGSA
+962 TTGTV
-967 SYEDNLNKMGYA
+967 SYESNLNKMGYA
-979 DEADPQTISIY
+979 DEDDPQTISIY
-990 PVDFDSKQ
+990 PIDFDSKQ
-998 VVDQILQDYN
+998 VVDQIIEDYN
-1008 DDMTNSGQDDK
+1008 DDMKNSGQDDK
-1019 VISYTDLVGVMM
+1019 VISYTDMVGMMM

-1108 AITIIAIFP
+1108 VLTLIAIFP
-1117 TNYIIHTVSGNADVN
+1117 TNYIIHTVSGNTDVN

-1141 VLIALS
+1141 ILIALS

-1167 VTALRTD
+1167 VTALRTE